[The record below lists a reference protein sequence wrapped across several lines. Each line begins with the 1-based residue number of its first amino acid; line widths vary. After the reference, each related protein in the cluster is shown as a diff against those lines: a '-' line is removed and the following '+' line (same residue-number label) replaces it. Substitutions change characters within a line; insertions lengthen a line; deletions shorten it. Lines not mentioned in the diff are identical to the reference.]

1 MPDFELRFVAV
12 PEIKQDADKDLRKQW
27 ERRFQNQVV
36 GKLAVDA
43 EIPKQTLT
51 KLRNQYAQIMNDLGK
66 TTLDVGRDIA
76 GLRQQYGKAFDM
88 TGITDQFKSDL
99 AKTGNTIESLTQAA
113 EKHAEQVRQLESEYV
128 NLKAK
133 MREAAQTLKGEAKT
147 TAIDE
152 LESKVRDLG
161 EQIKRTFGADELEH
175 FNRTMGELGGK
186 GSAQVVGVQEYAD
199 SISGLR
205 TRIVELAGEGER
217 LVRVTQEW
225 DGKQWIDTSIQI
237 QDRTQR
243 LAQEFGKL
251 GKQVD
256 AFEKRYG
263 LGTGVGAYAQRWEE
277 LKNKIAEFNAD
288 APNARDSLDE
298 INKLFLQIKGDVG
311 GAGDKLSLYKRQLNE
326 VVQAQINYRQV
337 LLDKRGIEDDETRAL
352 QENIKLLQKQ
362 AEETRKSI
370 DLTDKSVQADN
381 AEIDAKRK
389 LATGLDNVNKKWA
402 KQNSLLANVGEGF
415 REATARI
422 INYTAIYRALWMV
435 VSKLRESIQI
445 AEELN
450 QAFTDIE
457 MVTMGTADATRELR
471 KEYAELAVEMSGTVT
486 QVANAANEWLRQG
499 KTAQETTSLIKASMV
514 MSRIGAI
521 DSAEATEYLTSVL
534 NGYKIEV
541 QDVMHVVDAM
551 SQVDIESASSID
563 DLAVALQRSASTAS
577 QAGVSFERLLG
588 YVATVREVTQR
599 SASVVGESFKTIF
612 SRLGSVKAGTF
623 LSEDLES
630 EYTDITSYVND
641 VEKVLSKIGIRL
653 RDTNKDFRD
662 AQDVLDDVAKGWANY
677 DDLTKQ
683 ALATSIAGTRQR
695 ENFLALMENYDKAL
709 KLEES
714 ALDSNGKAMQK
725 YAIYQDSI
733 AAKQDRI
740 TALFQTWVQE
750 MNFEW
755 LISKLLSLGEA
766 LMKVFGSE
774 TAVAIA
780 KFTALIVALS
790 KAWSAFTAVAGGA
803 AITIGAIAPIIL
815 GIAAAIT
822 AVVWAVDKF
831 HKSTNELRSDLNGLE
846 GEIEQS
852 KTAHES
858 YSQQLQDNIDK
869 IKELQDLIDKG
880 TGGIVEQSEIDNL
893 KEENKQLERQIALEK
908 TRQENLKREAANTA
922 RELYGRGFEYQT
934 YTTSSKL
941 GGGLVKGTSVQ
952 AKPDEIIGV
961 AQKEIQKLQN
971 AYDYYV
977 KHGLKKAADDTSK
990 AIAEKQKELT
1000 DTIVPQ
1006 LEQIAGAVDEH
1017 GNLLFQNIRDQLDAY
1032 YDSLIPLAD
1041 KVEAIVKEVDT
1052 GDIVNL
1058 SNLAKALKAQDDL
1071 NKKMEEY
1078 GSQVDINNRKILKT
1092 SEIDSKI
1099 AAEMGEGVATLYS
1112 RTYTAEDFGREGT
1125 EAILVTPILPNGEVF
1140 EDWETFESYIESLFD
1155 PSGKIDLSKD
1165 TEGVVMGVFDEG
1177 SIDASIKKADEFGE
1191 SAHEMNQAVEEVAET
1206 MGLDGFTGT
1215 LDSLYEALENTNNV
1229 AIKTLIDKLKELG
1242 FTMPEIVQLFINM
1255 GDAVEDLSKSIQLET
1270 PASQITKFKDKVKS
1284 VVAAEEELAESGYVS
1299 ADAAA
1304 DLAEAYGEK
1313 VYDAMEWTGKGY
1325 KVNKEALEDLISSE
1339 RVQYEIALSDAQN
1352 AAAAIVD
1359 ANIDESASYKQ
1370 KTADILDAIQAKKIE
1385 LSLTARAGI
1394 HGKGPMSQEAQDAI
1408 NALQELQK
1416 YEKEIAILQQNLETY
1431 DKTIAYLRRTS
1442 KSTGKSDKE
1451 TAYEREIRLLE
1462 HELYL
1467 SQQLADLYD
1476 GDNDEANY
1484 RAEVNKQ
1491 MAIYIKLMDAAHAEA
1506 ERLRSLGYAETSE
1519 EIQNLQQAWWGYYNA
1534 RRDLATGLADWE
1546 KQTTEDALSE
1556 VKDAINDL
1564 LDEAED
1570 RLNDKLKSLEAK
1582 IDKNEAI
1589 KKLHE
1594 VFFGILN
1601 DVADGMHEIDKE
1613 LEASLSSADYLDEQ
1627 LRQAMFNEDD
1637 YKKMSSE
1644 LNRIADES
1652 RVLFKDYLN
1661 QLEMLTEDE
1670 IYKADYI
1677 TSEFERQYKY
1687 KELEYDI
1694 AQKEL
1699 DLAKAQTK
1707 LQNTLMNRNVRMYKN
1722 GQWIW
1727 TADYSAVQEAKKEVR
1742 DAEYEYR
1749 DAEIKL
1755 KQQEVLDKY
1764 AGIIS
1769 ALNLQKDAAQNEFD
1783 RLKDYWERVQKQL
1796 TTEES
1801 AMQRLLNAINNTD
1814 IPQFR
1819 QIINS
1824 VGKGLIDLINGIGTG
1839 TGMGSLIG
1847 TNEKYYGESASGE
1860 LYPVGTDKGK
1870 DFIENAPAGST
1881 MTGGDGSQWTKLAD
1895 GSTMI
1900 TKKGKVY
1907 YVPAPSYGGY
1917 GGGGSNISFGAGSV
1931 YNPAGGTAAGG
1942 WSFGAG
1948 GTMVSGSGY
1957 VAGSSGGKNVIG
1969 AIGGAGTSGSVVP
1982 AYSGG
1987 QPHYSG
1993 SYGDNYVAPRTDGWK
2008 SGETL
2013 PGTSGNAPAGTEYD
2027 KWVLANGEPPNLTYK
2042 DTGIYAKGTSPSIKG
2057 ADMRRDDKWA
2067 GQTVEK
2073 NGYVISYD
2081 ENGYARSAINVRA
2094 GSAREDLANKYP
2106 RVDADGN
2113 IMYSKSGT
2121 WSSNTGRGYY
2131 YSTSDTVDD
2140 TIYWDKKNPNYV
2152 GGGSSSGSSSSKG
2165 SSSGSSDSGKSN
2177 QQRYLESLVESGNYG
2192 QKEWAK
2198 DQLNKGLYDSGGIL
2212 EGMGGIKATTKDETV
2227 FGPELSSKLLSPQ
2240 KSKEFLNSATA
2251 LTKILD
2257 NSSALSSMLNR
2268 FAGLVSSNNSVASD
2282 SHDVYFNGNPLGGMT
2297 RADSVALTSILRRYI
2312 PISGGGR

>member
-1 MPDFELRFVAV
+1 
-12 PEIKQDADKDLRKQW
+12 
-27 ERRFQNQVV
+27 
-36 GKLAVDA
+36 
-43 EIPKQTLT
+43 
-51 KLRNQYAQIMNDLGK
+51 
-66 TTLDVGRDIA
+66 
-76 GLRQQYGKAFDM
+76 
-88 TGITDQFKSDL
+88 
-99 AKTGNTIESLTQAA
+99 
-113 EKHAEQVRQLESEYV
+113 
-128 NLKAK
+128 
-133 MREAAQTLKGEAKT
+133 
-147 TAIDE
+147 
-152 LESKVRDLG
+152 
-161 EQIKRTFGADELEH
+161 
-175 FNRTMGELGGK
+175 
-186 GSAQVVGVQEYAD
+186 
-199 SISGLR
+199 
-205 TRIVELAGEGER
+205 
-217 LVRVTQEW
+217 
-225 DGKQWIDTSIQI
+225 
-237 QDRTQR
+237 
-243 LAQEFGKL
+243 
-251 GKQVD
+251 
-256 AFEKRYG
+256 
-263 LGTGVGAYAQRWEE
+263 
-277 LKNKIAEFNAD
+277 
-288 APNARDSLDE
+288 
-298 INKLFLQIKGDVG
+298 
-311 GAGDKLSLYKRQLNE
+311 
-326 VVQAQINYRQV
+326 
-337 LLDKRGIEDDETRAL
+337 
-352 QENIKLLQKQ
+352 
-362 AEETRKSI
+362 
-370 DLTDKSVQADN
+370 
-381 AEIDAKRK
+381 
-389 LATGLDNVNKKWA
+389 
-402 KQNSLLANVGEGF
+402 
-415 REATARI
+415 
-422 INYTAIYRALWMV
+422 
-435 VSKLRESIQI
+435 
-445 AEELN
+445 
-450 QAFTDIE
+450 
-457 MVTMGTADATRELR
+457 
-471 KEYAELAVEMSGTVT
+471 
-486 QVANAANEWLRQG
+486 
-499 KTAQETTSLIKASMV
+499 
-514 MSRIGAI
+514 
-521 DSAEATEYLTSVL
+521 
-534 NGYKIEV
+534 
-541 QDVMHVVDAM
+541 
-551 SQVDIESASSID
+551 
-563 DLAVALQRSASTAS
+563 
-577 QAGVSFERLLG
+577 
-588 YVATVREVTQR
+588 
-599 SASVVGESFKTIF
+599 
-612 SRLGSVKAGTF
+612 
-623 LSEDLES
+623 
-630 EYTDITSYVND
+630 
-641 VEKVLSKIGIRL
+641 
-653 RDTNKDFRD
+653 
-662 AQDVLDDVAKGWANY
+662 
-677 DDLTKQ
+677 
-683 ALATSIAGTRQR
+683 
-695 ENFLALMENYDKAL
+695 MENYDKAL

-714 ALDSNGKAMQK
+714 ALNSNGKAMQK
-725 YAIYQDSI
+725 YQVYQDSI

-740 TALFQTWVQE
+740 NALAQTWVQN

-755 LISKLLSLGEA
+755 AIGQLLSLGEA
-766 LMKVFGSE
+766 FMKVFSNKMVVQAGMA
-774 TAVAIA
+774 TAAILA
-780 KFTALIVALS
+780 FVKAGKSLVLMS
-790 KAWSAFTAVAGGA
+790 KLFMEMRGVVSTGKLLTQILGA
-803 AITIGAIAPIIL
+803 AGL
-815 GIAAAIT
+815 GTVLPVIAALTIAIT
-822 AVVWAVDKF
+822 ALVYIIDKF
-831 HKSTNELRSDLNGLE
+831 HHSAAELTQELQGLDNQLSESQGKIDEYKSKITEN
-846 GEIEQS
+846 
-852 KTAHES
+852 
-858 YSQQLQDNIDK
+858 DK
-869 IKELQDLIDKG
+869 KIQELQDTINKG
-880 TGGIVEQSEIDNL
+880 IGGLVEQDELDRL
-893 KEENKQLERQIALEK
+893 KEENKQLERQISLE
-908 TRQENLKREAANTA
+908 QKRLDLTKEQRKQTAEELHGKGFRVSRYSVGYGRNTA
-922 RELYGRGFEYQT
+922 TKDVHQYGSIEVAPEDVIATYQKQIDDLRKEY
-934 YTTSSKL
+934 
-941 GGGLVKGTSVQ
+941 
-952 AKPDEIIGV
+952 E
-961 AQKEIQKLQN
+961 
-971 AYDYYV
+971 
-977 KHGLKKAADDTSK
+977 KAADNNN
-990 AIAEKQKELT
+990 EKLAKTIEAKINELESELT
-1000 DTIVPQ
+1000 NTVIPQ
-1006 LEQIAGAVDEH
+1006 LELLREYYPEIASV
-1017 GNLLFQNIRDQLDAY
+1017 LDAY
-1032 YDSLIPLAD
+1032 YDSLMSYADRVENIKVEYPDEYAEFGEIVAENSEAFQAYLDGDDEALNEFADILSGKASPAIYAMIVAMQQAGIPLA
-1041 KVEAIVKEVDT
+1041 ELIR
-1052 GDIVNL
+1052 L
-1058 SNLAKALKAQDDL
+1058 LL
-1071 NKKMEEY
+1071 N
-1078 GSQVDINNRKILKT
+1078 
-1092 SEIDSKI
+1092 
-1099 AAEMGEGVATLYS
+1099 AANAG
-1112 RTYTAEDFGREGT
+1112 
-1125 EAILVTPILPNGEVF
+1125 
-1140 EDWETFESYIESLFD
+1140 
-1155 PSGKIDLSKD
+1155 
-1165 TEGVVMGVFDEG
+1165 
-1177 SIDASIKKADEFGE
+1177 
-1191 SAHEMNQAVEEVAET
+1191 
-1206 MGLDGFTGT
+1206 
-1215 LDSLYEALENTNNV
+1215 
-1229 AIKTLIDKLKELG
+1229 
-1242 FTMPEIVQLFINM
+1242 
-1255 GDAVEDLSKSIQLET
+1255 EDLSNSIKLET
-1270 PASQITKFKDKVKS
+1270 PAAQIERFKDKVKS
-1284 VVAAEEELAESGYVS
+1284 VVAAEEELAETGYVY

-1352 AAAAIVD
+1352 AAAAIVG
-1359 ANIDESASYKQ
+1359 ANLDESASYKQ
-1370 KTADILDAIQAKKIE
+1370 KTADILATIQAKKIE

-1416 YEKEIAILQQNLETY
+1416 YEKEIAILQENLETY

-1442 KSTGKSDKE
+1442 TTSGKSKGE

-1476 GDNDEANY
+1476 GENDEANY

-1506 ERLRSLGYAETSE
+1506 ERLRALGYAETSE

-1613 LEASLSSADYLDEQ
+1613 LEASLSSADYLDEK

-1722 GQWIW
+1722 GQWVW

-1755 KQQEVLDKY
+1755 KQQEILDKY
-1764 AGIIS
+1764 EKLIDG
-1769 ALNLQKDAAQNEFD
+1769 LNLQKDAAQNEFD

-1847 TNEKYYGESASGE
+1847 TDEKYYGESASGE
-1860 LYPVGTDKGK
+1860 LYPIGTDKGK

-1931 YNPAGGTAAGG
+1931 YNPTGGTAAGG

-1969 AIGGAGTSGSVVP
+1969 AIGGAGTSGAVVP

-2131 YSTSDTVDD
+2131 YSTSNTVDN
-2140 TIYWDKKNPNYV
+2140 TISWDKKNPNYA
-2152 GGGSSSGSSSSKG
+2152 GGGSSSGSSSSNG
-2165 SSSGSSDSGKSN
+2165 SSSSSSDSGKSN

-2257 NSSALSSMLNR
+2257 NSSALSAMLNR
-2268 FAGLVSSNNSVASD
+2268 FADLVSGGNSVASD

>member
-1 MPDFELRFVAV
+1 
-12 PEIKQDADKDLRKQW
+12 
-27 ERRFQNQVV
+27 
-36 GKLAVDA
+36 
-43 EIPKQTLT
+43 
-51 KLRNQYAQIMNDLGK
+51 
-66 TTLDVGRDIA
+66 
-76 GLRQQYGKAFDM
+76 
-88 TGITDQFKSDL
+88 
-99 AKTGNTIESLTQAA
+99 
-113 EKHAEQVRQLESEYV
+113 
-128 NLKAK
+128 
-133 MREAAQTLKGEAKT
+133 
-147 TAIDE
+147 
-152 LESKVRDLG
+152 
-161 EQIKRTFGADELEH
+161 
-175 FNRTMGELGGK
+175 
-186 GSAQVVGVQEYAD
+186 
-199 SISGLR
+199 
-205 TRIVELAGEGER
+205 
-217 LVRVTQEW
+217 
-225 DGKQWIDTSIQI
+225 
-237 QDRTQR
+237 
-243 LAQEFGKL
+243 
-251 GKQVD
+251 
-256 AFEKRYG
+256 
-263 LGTGVGAYAQRWEE
+263 
-277 LKNKIAEFNAD
+277 
-288 APNARDSLDE
+288 
-298 INKLFLQIKGDVG
+298 
-311 GAGDKLSLYKRQLNE
+311 
-326 VVQAQINYRQV
+326 
-337 LLDKRGIEDDETRAL
+337 
-352 QENIKLLQKQ
+352 
-362 AEETRKSI
+362 
-370 DLTDKSVQADN
+370 
-381 AEIDAKRK
+381 
-389 LATGLDNVNKKWA
+389 
-402 KQNSLLANVGEGF
+402 
-415 REATARI
+415 
-422 INYTAIYRALWMV
+422 MV
-435 VSKLRESIQI
+435 V
-445 AEELN
+445 
-450 QAFTDIE
+450 T
-457 MVTMGTADATRELR
+457 
-471 KEYAELAVEMSGTVT
+471 
-486 QVANAANEWLRQG
+486 
-499 KTAQETTSLIKASMV
+499 
-514 MSRIGAI
+514 
-521 DSAEATEYLTSVL
+521 YL
-534 NGYKIEV
+534 
-541 QDVMHVVDAM
+541 
-551 SQVDIESASSID
+551 
-563 DLAVALQRSASTAS
+563 
-577 QAGVSFERLLG
+577 
-588 YVATVREVTQR
+588 
-599 SASVVGESFKTIF
+599 
-612 SRLGSVKAGTF
+612 
-623 LSEDLES
+623 
-630 EYTDITSYVND
+630 
-641 VEKVLSKIGIRL
+641 
-653 RDTNKDFRD
+653 
-662 AQDVLDDVAKGWANY
+662 
-677 DDLTKQ
+677 
-683 ALATSIAGTRQR
+683 TRQR
-695 ENFLALMENYDKAL
+695 EVAISLFDNYDKAL
-709 KLEES
+709 ALENS
-714 ALDSNGKAMQK
+714 ALNSNGKAMQK
-725 YAIYQDSI
+725 YQAYQDSI
-733 AAKQDRI
+733 AAQQDRI
-740 TALFQTWVQE
+740 NALAQTWVQN

-755 LISKLLSLGEA
+755 ATERLLSFGE
-766 LMKVFGSE
+766 VFLKIFSNE
-774 TAVAIA
+774 TATSITKVTALFIAFGVAVKAISEYRSAKAAGDVVKMLIA
-780 KFTALIVALS
+780 KPKI
-790 KAWSAFTAVAGGA
+790 
-803 AITIGAIAPIIL
+803 IIGVV
-815 GIAAAIT
+815 AAIT
-822 AVVWAVDKF
+822 ALVWIIDKL
-831 HKSTNELRSDLNGLE
+831 HTSTAELRRELQGLTSE
-846 GEIEQS
+846 LETSETS
-852 KTAHES
+852 VES
-858 YSQQLQDNIDK
+858 YSQQIEENSNK
-869 IKELQDLIDKG
+869 IAELQSLIDSG
-880 TGGIVEQSEIDNL
+880 VGGIVEQ
-893 KEENKQLERQIALEK
+893 
-908 TRQENLKREAANTA
+908 
-922 RELYGRGFEYQT
+922 
-934 YTTSSKL
+934 
-941 GGGLVKGTSVQ
+941 
-952 AKPDEIIGV
+952 
-961 AQKEIQKLQN
+961 
-971 AYDYYV
+971 
-977 KHGLKKAADDTSK
+977 
-990 AIAEKQKELT
+990 
-1000 DTIVPQ
+1000 
-1006 LEQIAGAVDEH
+1006 
-1017 GNLLFQNIRDQLDAY
+1017 
-1032 YDSLIPLAD
+1032 
-1041 KVEAIVKEVDT
+1041 
-1052 GDIVNL
+1052 
-1058 SNLAKALKAQDDL
+1058 
-1071 NKKMEEY
+1071 
-1078 GSQVDINNRKILKT
+1078 
-1092 SEIDSKI
+1092 
-1099 AAEMGEGVATLYS
+1099 
-1112 RTYTAEDFGREGT
+1112 ED
-1125 EAILVTPILPNGEVF
+1125 
-1140 EDWETFESYIESLFD
+1140 
-1155 PSGKIDLSKD
+1155 
-1165 TEGVVMGVFDEG
+1165 
-1177 SIDASIKKADEFGE
+1177 
-1191 SAHEMNQAVEEVAET
+1191 
-1206 MGLDGFTGT
+1206 
-1215 LDSLYEALENTNNV
+1215 
-1229 AIKTLIDKLKELG
+1229 IDKLKEENEQLEYQIQLEKRRQELLRGQQEQNVREQHERGFKVERHLG
-1242 FTMPEIVQLFINM
+1242 ALNIFGDVQKKGTETVSPEMVIATYQNEIKYLNKKYEEFVKLGLVEQADAFKEKANEMELDLIENVVPVLRQMAAIVDEEGNAIFQGVVNALEAYDNSLLSYADRIENIKVEYPDEYAEFGEIVAENSEAFQAYLD
-1255 GDAVEDLSKSIQLET
+1255 GDDEALNKFADILSGKASPAIYAMIVAMQQAGIPLAELIRLLLNAANAGEDFSKSIELET
-1270 PASQITKFKDKVKS
+1270 PAAQIERFKDKVKS
-1284 VVAAEEELAESGYVS
+1284 VVAAEEELAETGYVS

-1304 DLAEAYGEK
+1304 DLAEAYGDE
-1313 VYDAMEWTGKGY
+1313 VYNAMVWTSKGY
-1325 KVNKEALEDLISSE
+1325 KISRGELEALIEKEKESYVL
-1339 RVQYEIALSDAQN
+1339 ALNDAKR
-1352 AAAAIVD
+1352 AAASVIE
-1359 ANIDESASYKQ
+1359 ANGGKATSWNME
-1370 KTADILDAIQAKKIE
+1370 TA
-1385 LSLTARAGI
+1385 
-1394 HGKGPMSQEAQDAI
+1394 
-1408 NALQELQK
+1408 
-1416 YEKEIAILQQNLETY
+1416 AILQNVNALKQQMLMEHYTGRGARGLPEGWDELVQAGKDLETAQQNY
-1431 DKTIAYLRRTS
+1431 ENLLKTLAYLRTSS
-1442 KSTGKSDKE
+1442 KSTKKSDAE

-1506 ERLRSLGYAETSE
+1506 ERLRALGYAETSE

-1661 QLEMLTEDE
+1661 RLEMLTEDE

-1764 AGIIS
+1764 EKLIDG
-1769 ALNLQKDAAQNEFD
+1769 LNLQKDVAQNEFD

-1824 VGKGLIDLINGIGTG
+1824 VGRGLIDLINGIGTG

-1917 GGGGSNISFGAGSV
+1917 GGGGGNISFGTGSV
-1931 YNPAGGTAAGG
+1931 YNPAGGTTAGG

-1969 AIGGAGTSGSVVP
+1969 AIGGAGTSGSMVP

-1993 SYGDNYVAPRTDGWK
+1993 SYGDNYVAPRTDGWQY
-2008 SGETL
+2008 GEAL
-2013 PGTSGNAPAGTEYD
+2013 PGTSGSATAGTEYD
-2027 KWVLANGEPPNLTYK
+2027 KWVLANGSPPNLTYK

-2081 ENGYARSAINVRA
+2081 ELGYARSAINVRA

-2121 WSSNTGRGYY
+2121 WSTNTGRGYY

-2140 TIYWDKKNPNYV
+2140 TVYWDEKNPNYV
-2152 GGGSSSGSSSSKG
+2152 GGSSSSGSSSSKG
-2165 SSSGSSDSGKSN
+2165 SSSSSSDSGKSN

-2198 DQLNKGLYDSGGIL
+2198 DQLNKGLYDSGGVL

-2227 FGPELSSKLLSPQ
+2227 FGPDLSSKLLSPQ

-2257 NSSALSSMLNR
+2257 NSSALSAMLNR
-2268 FAGLVSSNNSVASD
+2268 FADLVSGGNSVAND

>member
-113 EKHAEQVRQLESEYV
+113 EKHAAQVRQLESEYV

-133 MREAAQTLKGEAKT
+133 MREAAQTLEGEAKT

-152 LESKVRDLG
+152 LEAKIRDVG

-186 GSAQVVGVQEYAD
+186 GSTQVVGIQEYAD

-225 DGKQWIDTSIQI
+225 DGKQWIDTSTQI
-237 QDRTQR
+237 QDRTQKLR
-243 LAQEFGKL
+243 DEFKKFEKQVRDLENRYQLSKAGSSYAQEWKNMTYEMESFNAEMPDARQNLERWQEVLSRTKGELGNAGNNLSKYKEQLKDVRDAEVALKLAQLESHGL
-251 GKQVD
+251 RTTAVIQAEAVVE
-256 AFEKRYG
+256 EKR
-263 LGTGVGAYAQRWEE
+263 
-277 LKNKIAEFNAD
+277 
-288 APNARDSLDE
+288 
-298 INKLFLQIKGDVG
+298 
-311 GAGDKLSLYKRQLNE
+311 
-326 VVQAQINYRQV
+326 
-337 LLDKRGIEDDETRAL
+337 
-352 QENIKLLQKQ
+352 QE
-362 AEETRKSI
+362 AEETKR
-370 DLTDKSVQADN
+370 LLVNTDKLN
-381 AEIDAKRK
+381 DANVAYTKSEEALK
-389 LATGLDNVNKKWA
+389 QSLDKTEKAWKK
-402 KQNSLLANVGEGF
+402 KNSLLSNISAGF
-415 REATARI
+415 ADATARI
-422 INYTAIYRALWMV
+422 INYTSVYRAMWFAI
-435 VSKLRESIQI
+435 SKFKQSIQT

-450 QAFTDIE
+450 KAFTSIQL
-457 MVTMGTADATRELR
+457 VTLGTAEATEKLR
-471 KEYAELAVEMSGTVT
+471 KEYADLAHEMSATVT
-486 QVANAANEWLRQG
+486 DVAEGADAWLRQG
-499 KTAQETTSLIKASMV
+499 KTAEEATQLIRASMV
-514 MSRIGAI
+514 MSRIGVI
-521 DSAEATEYLTSVL
+521 KSAEATEYLTSVL
-534 NGYKIEV
+534 NGYKMET

-563 DLAVALQRSASTAS
+563 DLAIALQRSTATAQ

-588 YVATVREVTQR
+588 YVAAVRETTQR
-599 SASVVGESFKTIF
+599 SASVIGEALKSIF
-612 SRLGSVKAGTF
+612 SRMGSVKAGTF

-630 EYTDITSYVND
+630 EYSDITTYVND
-641 VEKVLSKIGIRL
+641 VEKVLSKVGIRL

-662 AQDVLDDVAKGWANY
+662 AQDILDEVAKGWETY

-683 ALATSIAGTRQR
+683 ALATAIAGTRQR
-695 ENFLALMENYDKAL
+695 ENFLALMQSYDKAL
-709 KLEES
+709 ALENS
-714 ALDSNGKAMQK
+714 ALNSNGKAMQK
-725 YAIYQDSI
+725 YAVYQDSI

-740 TALFQTWVQE
+740 NALAQTWVQN

-755 LISKLLSLGEA
+755 VIGELLSLGEA
-766 LMKVFGSE
+766 FMKVFSNKLVVQAGMA
-774 TAVAIA
+774 TAAILA
-780 KFTALIVALS
+780 FVKAARSLVLMGKLFMEMRGVVSTGKLLTQILGAAGIGTVLPVVVAL
-790 KAWSAFTAVAGGA
+790 TI
-803 AITIGAIAPIIL
+803 AIT
-815 GIAAAIT
+815 
-822 AVVWAVDKF
+822 
-831 HKSTNELRSDLNGLE
+831 GLVY
-846 GEIEQS
+846 I
-852 KTAHES
+852 
-858 YSQQLQDNIDK
+858 IDK
-869 IKELQDLIDKG
+869 LHHSAAELAQELQGLDNEIDSS
-880 TGGIVEQSEIDNL
+880 QSEIDEYKSKIAENDKKIQELQDTINKGIGGLVKQDELDRL
-893 KEENKQLERQIALEK
+893 KEENKQLERQISLE
-908 TRQENLKREAANTA
+908 QKRLDLVKEQRKQTAEELHGKKFRVGRYSVGYGRNTA
-922 RELYGRGFEYQT
+922 TKDVHQYGSVEVAPEDVIATYQKQIDNLRKEY
-934 YTTSSKL
+934 
-941 GGGLVKGTSVQ
+941 
-952 AKPDEIIGV
+952 E
-961 AQKEIQKLQN
+961 
-971 AYDYYV
+971 
-977 KHGLKKAADDTSK
+977 KAADNNN
-990 AIAEKQKELT
+990 EKLAKTIEAKINELESELT
-1000 DTIVPQ
+1000 NTVIPQ
-1006 LEQIAGAVDEH
+1006 LELLREYYPEIAAV
-1017 GNLLFQNIRDQLDAY
+1017 LDAY
-1032 YDSLIPLAD
+1032 YDSLMSYADRIENIKVEYPDEYAEFGKIVAENSEAFQAYLDGDDEALNKFADILSGKASPAIYAMIMAMQQAGIPLA
-1041 KVEAIVKEVDT
+1041 ELIR
-1052 GDIVNL
+1052 L
-1058 SNLAKALKAQDDL
+1058 LL
-1071 NKKMEEY
+1071 N
-1078 GSQVDINNRKILKT
+1078 
-1092 SEIDSKI
+1092 
-1099 AAEMGEGVATLYS
+1099 AANAG
-1112 RTYTAEDFGREGT
+1112 
-1125 EAILVTPILPNGEVF
+1125 
-1140 EDWETFESYIESLFD
+1140 
-1155 PSGKIDLSKD
+1155 
-1165 TEGVVMGVFDEG
+1165 
-1177 SIDASIKKADEFGE
+1177 
-1191 SAHEMNQAVEEVAET
+1191 
-1206 MGLDGFTGT
+1206 
-1215 LDSLYEALENTNNV
+1215 
-1229 AIKTLIDKLKELG
+1229 
-1242 FTMPEIVQLFINM
+1242 
-1255 GDAVEDLSKSIQLET
+1255 EDLSNSIKLET
-1270 PASQITKFKDKVKS
+1270 PASQIKQFKDKVKS
-1284 VVAAEEELAESGYVS
+1284 VVAAEEELAETGYVS

-1304 DLAEAYGEK
+1304 ELAEAYGEE
-1313 VYDAMEWTGKGY
+1313 VYDAMVWTSKGY
-1325 KVNKEALEDLISSE
+1325 KISRSELEALIEKEKESYIL
-1339 RVQYEIALSDAQN
+1339 ALNDAKR
-1352 AAAAIVD
+1352 AAASVIE
-1359 ANIDESASYKQ
+1359 ANGGKATSWNME
-1370 KTADILDAIQAKKIE
+1370 TA
-1385 LSLTARAGI
+1385 
-1394 HGKGPMSQEAQDAI
+1394 
-1408 NALQELQK
+1408 
-1416 YEKEIAILQQNLETY
+1416 AILQNVNALKQQMLMEHYTGRGARGLPEGWDELVQAGKDLETAQQNY
-1431 DKTIAYLRRTS
+1431 ENLLKTLAYLRTS
-1442 KSTGKSDKE
+1442 TTKTSGKSDAE

-1462 HELYL
+1462 HEVYL
-1467 SQQLADLYD
+1467 SQQMADFYD
-1476 GDNDEANY
+1476 GENDEANY

-1491 MAIYIKLMDAAHAEA
+1491 MAIYIKLMDAAHTEA
-1506 ERLRSLGYAETSE
+1506 ERLRGLGYAETSE
-1519 EIQNLQQAWWGYYNA
+1519 EIQNLQQAWWGYYNK

-1546 KQTTEDALSE
+1546 KQTTEDAIND

-1564 LDEAED
+1564 LDDAE
-1570 RLNDKLKSLEAK
+1570 DKLKDKLDALQAK

-1601 DVADGMHEIDKE
+1601 DVADGIHEIDKE

-1637 YKKMSSE
+1637 YNKMSAK
-1644 LNRIADES
+1644 LNQIADES

-1677 TSEFERQYKY
+1677 TDEFERQYQY
-1687 KELEYDI
+1687 KELEYAI
-1694 AQKEL
+1694 AEKEL
-1699 DLAKAQTK
+1699 ALAKAQTK

-1847 TNEKYYGESASGE
+1847 TDEKYYGESASGE
-1860 LYPVGTDKGK
+1860 LYPIGTDKGK

-1931 YNPAGGTAAGG
+1931 YNPTGGTAAGG

-1957 VAGSSGGKNVIG
+1957 VAGSSGGKNVIS
-1969 AIGGAGTSGSVVP
+1969 AIGGAGTSGTVVP

-1993 SYGDNYVAPRTDGWK
+1993 SYGDDYVAPRTDGWTP
-2008 SGETL
+2008 GQTL

-2042 DTGIYAKGTSPSIKG
+2042 DTGIYANGTSPSIKG

-2113 IMYSKSGT
+2113 IMYSKSGK

-2177 QQRYLESLVESGNYG
+2177 QQRYLESLVASGNYG

-2198 DQLNKGLYDSGGIL
+2198 DQLNKGLYDSGGVLDGI
-2212 EGMGGIKATTKDETV
+2212 GGIKATTKDETV

-2257 NSSALSSMLNR
+2257 NSSALSSILNR
-2268 FAGLVSSNNSVASD
+2268 FAGLVSNSGSVAND

>member
-27 ERRFQNQVV
+27 EQRFQNQVV

-66 TTLDVGRDIA
+66 TTLNVGRDIA

-113 EKHAEQVRQLESEYV
+113 EKHAAQVRQLESEYV

-133 MREAAQTLKGEAKT
+133 MREAAQTLEGEAKT
-147 TAIDE
+147 SAIDE
-152 LESKVRDLG
+152 LEAKVRDLG

-186 GSAQVVGVQEYAD
+186 GSAQVVGIQEYAD
-199 SISGLR
+199 SISGVR
-205 TRIVELAGEGER
+205 TRVVELAGEGER
-217 LVRVTQEW
+217 LVRVFQEW
-225 DGKQWIDTSIQI
+225 DGKQWVDTSTQI

-243 LAQEFGKL
+243 LAQEFSKL

-263 LGTGVGAYAQRWEE
+263 LGDGVGAYAKRWEE
-277 LKNKIAEFNAD
+277 LRKKIEAFNVD
-288 APNARDSLDE
+288 APDARENLED
-298 INKLFLQIKGDVG
+298 INRTFMEIKGDVG

-326 VVQAQINYRQV
+326 VVQAKLNLQRV
-337 LLDKRGIEDDETRAL
+337 RLDNAGAITSETREL
-352 QENIKLLQKQ
+352 ESNISTLERE
-362 AEETRKSI
+362 ADATRESLNK
-370 DLTDKSVQADN
+370 TDKATQATN
-381 AEIDAKRK
+381 AKIDADRK
-389 LATGLDNVNKKWA
+389 LEAGINEVNKAWA
-402 KQNSLLANVGEGF
+402 KQNSIMSNVVGGF
-415 REATARI
+415 KEAAARI
-422 INYTAIYRALWMV
+422 INYTTVYRLLWLGV
-435 VSKLRESIQI
+435 AKFKESIQV
-445 AEELN
+445 AKDLN
-450 QAFTDIE
+450 ESFTSIQ
-457 MVTMGTADATRELR
+457 MVTLSTADATKELR
-471 KEYAELAVEMSGTVT
+471 REYADLAHEMSGTVT
-486 QVANAANEWLRQG
+486 QVAAAADEWLRQG
-499 KTAQETTSLIKASMV
+499 KTAQETTELIRASMV

-521 DSAEATEYLTSVL
+521 ESAEATTYLTSVL
-534 NGYKIEV
+534 NGYKIATE
-541 QDVMHVVDAM
+541 DVMHVVDAM
-551 SQVDIESASSID
+551 SQVDIESASSVD

-630 EYTDITSYVND
+630 EYTDITTYAND

-683 ALATSIAGTRQR
+683 ALATAIAGTRQR

-714 ALDSNGKAMQK
+714 ALNSNGKAMQK
-725 YAIYQDSI
+725 YQVYQDSI

-740 TALFQTWVQE
+740 NALAQTWVQN
-750 MNFEW
+750 MDFEW
-755 LISKLLSLGEA
+755 AIGQLLSLGEA
-766 LMKVFGSE
+766 FMKVFSDE
-774 TAVAIA
+774 AVVQQTKVIASVIAVAVAIKSFIKIAAAA
-780 KFTALIVALS
+780 KAAGGVLSLI
-790 KAWSAFTAVAGGA
+790 TGGGA
-803 AITIGAIAPIIL
+803 AAGVVIGANTV
-815 GIAAAIT
+815 IAAIVGITVAIT
-822 AVVWAVDKF
+822 ALVAIIDKY
-831 HKSTNELRSDLNGLE
+831 HKSVNELRSDLQSLATEYDESVSKVETYNGELE
-846 GEIEQS
+846 
-852 KTAHES
+852 T
-858 YSQQLQDNIDK
+858 NISR
-869 IKELQDLIDKG
+869 IQELQELVDKG
-880 TGGIVEQSEIDNL
+880 VASIVDKEEIDAL
-893 KEENKQLERQIALEK
+893 KEENEQLERQITLEK
-908 TRQENLKREAANTA
+908 IRQENIKAEETRTA
-922 RELYGRGFEYQT
+922 KQLYGKGFTYQRYMGAMT
-934 YTTSSKL
+934 MNGDLKEGETLTGISPESVITIVEQDIRRMQAGYERAVDM
-941 GGGLVKGTSVQ
+941 GLVKL
-952 AKPDEIIGV
+952 AD
-961 AQKEIQKLQN
+961 
-971 AYDYYV
+971 AY
-977 KHGLKKAADDTSK
+977 SK
-990 AIAEKQKELT
+990 AILEKQQELT
-1000 DTIVPQ
+1000 DTIIPS
-1006 LEQIAGAVDEH
+1006 LEQMAGIVDEE
-1017 GNLLFQNIRDQLDAY
+1017 GNAIFQGVVDALEKYYNNAMSYADRIENIKVEYPDEYAKFGEIVAENSEAFQAYLDGDDEALNEFADILSGKASPAIY
-1032 YDSLIPLAD
+1032 AMIVAMQQAGIPLA
-1041 KVEAIVKEVDT
+1041 ELIR
-1052 GDIVNL
+1052 L
-1058 SNLAKALKAQDDL
+1058 LL
-1071 NKKMEEY
+1071 N
-1078 GSQVDINNRKILKT
+1078 
-1092 SEIDSKI
+1092 
-1099 AAEMGEGVATLYS
+1099 AANAG
-1112 RTYTAEDFGREGT
+1112 
-1125 EAILVTPILPNGEVF
+1125 
-1140 EDWETFESYIESLFD
+1140 
-1155 PSGKIDLSKD
+1155 
-1165 TEGVVMGVFDEG
+1165 
-1177 SIDASIKKADEFGE
+1177 
-1191 SAHEMNQAVEEVAET
+1191 
-1206 MGLDGFTGT
+1206 
-1215 LDSLYEALENTNNV
+1215 
-1229 AIKTLIDKLKELG
+1229 
-1242 FTMPEIVQLFINM
+1242 
-1255 GDAVEDLSKSIQLET
+1255 EDLSNSIKLET
-1270 PASQITKFKDKVKS
+1270 PAAQIERFKDKVKS
-1284 VVAAEEELAESGYVS
+1284 VVAAEEELAETGYVS

-1304 DLAEAYGEK
+1304 DLAEAYGDK
-1313 VYDAMEWTGKGY
+1313 VYNAMVWTSKGY
-1325 KVNKEALEDLISSE
+1325 KISRGELEALIEKEKESYVL
-1339 RVQYEIALSDAQN
+1339 ALNDAKR
-1352 AAAAIVD
+1352 AAASVIE
-1359 ANIDESASYKQ
+1359 ANGGKATSWNME
-1370 KTADILDAIQAKKIE
+1370 TA
-1385 LSLTARAGI
+1385 
-1394 HGKGPMSQEAQDAI
+1394 
-1408 NALQELQK
+1408 
-1416 YEKEIAILQQNLETY
+1416 AILQNVNALKQQVLMEHYTGRGARGLPEGWDELVQAGKDLETAQQNY
-1431 DKTIAYLRRTS
+1431 ENLLKTLAYLRTSS
-1442 KSTGKSDKE
+1442 KSTKKSDAE

-1506 ERLRSLGYAETSE
+1506 ERLRSLGYAETSQ
-1519 EIQNLQQAWWGYYNA
+1519 EIQDLQQAWWGYYNA
-1534 RRDLATGLADWE
+1534 RRDLAAGLADWE

-1764 AGIIS
+1764 EKLIDG
-1769 ALNLQKDAAQNEFD
+1769 LNLQKDAAQNEFD

-1847 TNEKYYGESASGE
+1847 TDEKYYGESASGE

-1917 GGGGSNISFGAGSV
+1917 GGGGSNISFGTGSV
-1931 YNPAGGTAAGG
+1931 YNPAGGTTAGG

-1948 GTMVSGSGY
+1948 GTMISGSGY
-1957 VAGSSGGKNVIG
+1957 VVGSSGGKNVIG
-1969 AIGGAGTSGSVVP
+1969 AIGGGGTSGTMAP

-1993 SYGDNYVAPRTDGWK
+1993 GYSNDYIAPRTDGWTP
-2008 SGETL
+2008 GQTL
-2013 PGTSGNAPAGTEYD
+2013 PGTSKTTTAGTAYD
-2027 KWVLANGEPPNLTYK
+2027 NWVLADGSPPNLTYK
-2042 DTGIYAKGTSPSIKG
+2042 DTGVYSSGTSPSIKG

-2073 NGYVISYD
+2073 NGYAITYD
-2081 ENGYARSAINVRA
+2081 ENGYAVRATNVRA

-2140 TIYWDKKNPNYV
+2140 TIYWDEKNPNYV
-2152 GGGSSSGSSSSKG
+2152 GGGSSKGSSSS
-2165 SSSGSSDSGKSN
+2165 SSDSGKSN

-2198 DQLNKGLYDSGGIL
+2198 DQLNKGLYDSGGVLDGI
-2212 EGMGGIKATTKDETV
+2212 GGIKATTKDETV
-2227 FGPELSSKLLSPQ
+2227 FGPDLSSKLLSPQ

-2257 NSSALSSMLNR
+2257 NSSALNAMLNR
-2268 FAGLVSSNNSVASD
+2268 FADLVSGGNSVAND

>member
-27 ERRFQNQVV
+27 EQRFQNQVV

-66 TTLDVGRDIA
+66 TTLDVGKDIA

-113 EKHAEQVRQLESEYV
+113 EKHAVQVRQLESEYV

-133 MREAAQTLKGEAKT
+133 MREAAQTLEGEAKT
-147 TAIDE
+147 SAIDE
-152 LESKVRDLG
+152 LEAKVRDLG

-186 GSAQVVGVQEYAD
+186 GSTQVVGIQEYAD

-225 DGKQWIDTSIQI
+225 DGKQWIDTSTQI
-237 QDRTQR
+237 LDRTQK
-243 LAQEFGKL
+243 LAQEFKKL
-251 GKQVD
+251 SSQVKTFD
-256 AFEKRYG
+256 ARYKLSTNASSYMQEWRNFTQDLESFSSDAPDAREK
-263 LGTGVGAYAQRWEE
+263 LDSLSQSF
-277 LKNKIAEFNAD
+277 AEFKGKISR
-288 APNARDSLDE
+288 ARDD
-298 INKLFLQIKGDVG
+298 
-311 GAGDKLSLYKRQLNE
+311 LSLYRDQLKDVRE
-326 VVQAQINYRQV
+326 
-337 LLDKRGIEDDETRAL
+337 
-352 QENIKLLQKQ
+352 
-362 AEETRKSI
+362 
-370 DLTDKSVQADN
+370 
-381 AEIDAKRK
+381 AEIALKTAQLEKAGIRDEEVIGLERLRDAKREEADETK
-389 LATGLDNVNKKWA
+389 RSLMETDKASAANALYIKSENQLEKQLKDTEKEWKK
-402 KQNSLLANVGEGF
+402 KNSLLGNIVSGYQDAI
-415 REATARI
+415 ARV
-422 INYTAIYRALWMV
+422 INYTSVYRVMWLA
-435 VSKLRESIQI
+435 VSKFKQSIQT

-450 QAFTDIE
+450 KAFTSIQL
-457 MVTMGTADATRELR
+457 VTLGTAEATEKLR
-471 KEYAELAVEMSGTVT
+471 KEYADLAHEMSATVT
-486 QVANAANEWLRQG
+486 DVAEGADAWLRQG
-499 KTAQETTSLIKASMV
+499 KSAEEATQLIRASMV
-514 MSRIGAI
+514 MSRIGVI
-521 DSAEATEYLTSVL
+521 ESAEATEYLTSVL
-534 NGYKIEV
+534 NGYKIASE
-541 QDVMHVVDAM
+541 DVMHVIDAM
-551 SQVDIESASSID
+551 SQVDIESASSVD
-563 DLAVALQRSASTAS
+563 DLAIALQRSASTAS

-662 AQDVLDDVAKGWANY
+662 AQDVLDDVAKGWKNY

-683 ALATSIAGTRQR
+683 ALATSIAGVRQR

-709 KLEES
+709 KLEDS
-714 ALDSNGKAMQK
+714 ALNSNGKAMQK
-725 YAIYQDSI
+725 YAVYQDSI

-740 TALFQTWVQE
+740 NALAQTWVQN

-755 LISKLLSLGEA
+755 VIGKLLSLGEA
-766 LMKVFGSE
+766 LMKVFSNDVAVNIGKT
-774 TAVAIA
+774 TAAVIIFSKAIKSVLHLMEVAASAGGIA
-780 KFTALIVALS
+780 GVKDIFALFGLSGLSTVIPLIVA
-790 KAWSAFTAVAGGA
+790 TV
-803 AITIGAIAPIIL
+803 
-815 GIAAAIT
+815 AAIT
-822 AVVWAVDKF
+822 ALVYIVDKL
-831 HKSTNELRSDLNGLE
+831 HHSAAELA
-846 GEIEQS
+846 Q
-852 KTAHES
+852 
-858 YSQQLQDNIDK
+858 
-869 IKELQDLIDKG
+869 ELQGLDNEIDSS
-880 TGGIVEQSEIDNL
+880 QSEIDEYKSKIAENDKQIQELQDTINKGIGGLVEQDELDRL
-893 KEENKQLERQIALEK
+893 KEENKQLGRQISLE
-908 TRQENLKREAANTA
+908 QKRLDLIKEQRKQTA
-922 RELYGRGFEYQT
+922 EELYGKKFKVGRYSVGYGRNTATKDVHQYGSVNVAPEDVIATYQKQIDNLRKEY
-934 YTTSSKL
+934 
-941 GGGLVKGTSVQ
+941 
-952 AKPDEIIGV
+952 E
-961 AQKEIQKLQN
+961 
-971 AYDYYV
+971 
-977 KHGLKKAADDTSK
+977 KAADDGN
-990 AIAEKQKELT
+990 EKLARTIEAKINELESELT
-1000 DTIVPQ
+1000 NTVIPQ
-1006 LEQIAGAVDEH
+1006 LELLREYYPEIAAV
-1017 GNLLFQNIRDQLDAY
+1017 LDAY
-1032 YDSLIPLAD
+1032 YDSLMSYADRIENIKVEYPDEYAEFGEIVAENSEAFQAYLDGDDEALNEFADILSGKASPAIYAMIVAMQQAGIPLA
-1041 KVEAIVKEVDT
+1041 ELIR
-1052 GDIVNL
+1052 L
-1058 SNLAKALKAQDDL
+1058 LL
-1071 NKKMEEY
+1071 N
-1078 GSQVDINNRKILKT
+1078 
-1092 SEIDSKI
+1092 
-1099 AAEMGEGVATLYS
+1099 AANAG
-1112 RTYTAEDFGREGT
+1112 
-1125 EAILVTPILPNGEVF
+1125 
-1140 EDWETFESYIESLFD
+1140 
-1155 PSGKIDLSKD
+1155 
-1165 TEGVVMGVFDEG
+1165 
-1177 SIDASIKKADEFGE
+1177 
-1191 SAHEMNQAVEEVAET
+1191 
-1206 MGLDGFTGT
+1206 
-1215 LDSLYEALENTNNV
+1215 
-1229 AIKTLIDKLKELG
+1229 
-1242 FTMPEIVQLFINM
+1242 
-1255 GDAVEDLSKSIQLET
+1255 EDLSNSIKLET
-1270 PASQITKFKDKVKS
+1270 PAAQIERFKEKVKS
-1284 VVAAEEELAESGYVS
+1284 VVAAEEELAETGYVS

-1304 DLAEAYGEK
+1304 DLAEAYGDE
-1313 VYDAMEWTGKGY
+1313 VYNAMVWTSKGY
-1325 KVNKEALEDLISSE
+1325 KISRGELEALIEKEKESYIL
-1339 RVQYEIALSDAQN
+1339 ALNDAKR
-1352 AAAAIVD
+1352 AAASVIE
-1359 ANIDESASYKQ
+1359 ANGGKATSWNME
-1370 KTADILDAIQAKKIE
+1370 TA
-1385 LSLTARAGI
+1385 
-1394 HGKGPMSQEAQDAI
+1394 
-1408 NALQELQK
+1408 
-1416 YEKEIAILQQNLETY
+1416 AILQNVNALKQQMLMEHYTGRGARGLPEGWDELVQAGKDLETAQQNY
-1431 DKTIAYLRRTS
+1431 ENLLKTLAYLRTTS
-1442 KSTGKSDKE
+1442 KSTKKSDAE

-1506 ERLRSLGYAETSE
+1506 ERLRALGYAETSE

-1613 LEASLSSADYLDEQ
+1613 LEASLSSADYLDKQ

-1652 RVLFKDYLN
+1652 RTLFKDYLN

-1722 GQWIW
+1722 GQWVW

-1764 AGIIS
+1764 EKLIDG
-1769 ALNLQKDAAQNEFD
+1769 LNLQKDAAQNEFD

-1801 AMQRLLNAINNTD
+1801 AMQRLLNVINNTD

-1824 VGKGLIDLINGIGTG
+1824 VGKGLIDLINGIGNG

-1870 DFIENAPAGST
+1870 DFIENAPVGST

-1917 GGGGSNISFGAGSV
+1917 GGGGSNISFGTGSV

-1969 AIGGAGTSGSVVP
+1969 AIGGAGTSGAMVP

-1993 SYGDNYVAPRTDGWK
+1993 SYGDDYVAPRTDGWQ

-2013 PGTSGNAPAGTEYD
+2013 PGTSGTSPAGTEYD

-2042 DTGIYAKGTSPSIKG
+2042 DTGVYAKGTSPSIKG
-2057 ADMRRDDKWA
+2057 ADMRRDNKWA

-2081 ENGYARSAINVRA
+2081 ELGYARSAINVRA
-2094 GSAREDLANKYP
+2094 GSRNENLANKYP

-2140 TIYWDKKNPNYV
+2140 TVYWDEKNPNYV
-2152 GGGSSSGSSSSKG
+2152 GGSSSKG
-2165 SSSGSSDSGKSN
+2165 SSSSSSDSGKSN

-2198 DQLNKGLYDSGGIL
+2198 DQLNKGLYDSGGVLDGI
-2212 EGMGGIKATTKDETV
+2212 GGIKATTKDETV
-2227 FGPELSSKLLSPQ
+2227 FGPDLSSKLLSPQ

-2257 NSSALSSMLNR
+2257 NSSALSAMLNR
-2268 FAGLVSSNNSVASD
+2268 FADLVSGGNSVASD

>member
-66 TTLDVGRDIA
+66 TTLDVGKDIA

-113 EKHAEQVRQLESEYV
+113 EKHAAQVRQLESEYV

-133 MREAAQTLKGEAKT
+133 MREAAQTLEGEAKT
-147 TAIDE
+147 SAIDE
-152 LESKVRDLG
+152 LEAKIRDVG

-186 GSAQVVGVQEYAD
+186 GSTQVVGIQEYAD

-225 DGKQWIDTSIQI
+225 DGKQWIDTSTQI
-237 QDRTQR
+237 QDRTQKLR
-243 LAQEFGKL
+243 DEFKKFEKQVRDLENRYQLSKAGSSYAQEWKNMTYEMESFNAEMPDARQNLERWQEVLSRTKGELGNAGNNLSKYKEQLKDVRDAEVALKL
-251 GKQVD
+251 AKLESHGLRTTAVIQAEAVVE
-256 AFEKRYG
+256 EKR
-263 LGTGVGAYAQRWEE
+263 
-277 LKNKIAEFNAD
+277 
-288 APNARDSLDE
+288 
-298 INKLFLQIKGDVG
+298 
-311 GAGDKLSLYKRQLNE
+311 
-326 VVQAQINYRQV
+326 
-337 LLDKRGIEDDETRAL
+337 
-352 QENIKLLQKQ
+352 QE
-362 AEETRKSI
+362 AEETKR
-370 DLTDKSVQADN
+370 LLVNTDKLNDANVAYAKSEEALKQA
-381 AEIDAKRK
+381 
-389 LATGLDNVNKKWA
+389 LDKTEKAWKK
-402 KQNSLLANVGEGF
+402 KNSLLSNISAGF
-415 REATARI
+415 ADATARI
-422 INYTAIYRALWMV
+422 INYTSVYRAMWFAI
-435 VSKLRESIQI
+435 SKFKQSIQT

-450 QAFTDIE
+450 KAFTSIQL
-457 MVTMGTADATRELR
+457 VTLGTAEATEKLR
-471 KEYAELAVEMSGTVT
+471 KEYADLAHEMSATVT
-486 QVANAANEWLRQG
+486 DVAEGADAWLRQG
-499 KTAQETTSLIKASMV
+499 KTAEEATQLIRASMV
-514 MSRIGAI
+514 MSRIGVI
-521 DSAEATEYLTSVL
+521 KSAEATEYLTSVL
-534 NGYKIEV
+534 NGYKMET

-563 DLAVALQRSASTAS
+563 DLAIALQRSTATAQ

-588 YVATVREVTQR
+588 YVAAVRETTQR
-599 SASVVGESFKTIF
+599 SASVIGEAMKSIF
-612 SRLGSVKAGTF
+612 SRMGSVKAGTF

-630 EYTDITSYVND
+630 EYSDITTYVND
-641 VEKVLSKIGIRL
+641 VEKVLSKVGIRL

-662 AQDVLDDVAKGWANY
+662 AQDILDEVAKGWETY

-683 ALATSIAGTRQR
+683 ALATAIAGTRQR
-695 ENFLALMENYDKAL
+695 ENFLALMSSYDKAL
-709 KLEES
+709 ALENS
-714 ALDSNGKAMQK
+714 ALNSNGKAMQK
-725 YAIYQDSI
+725 YAVYQDSI

-740 TALFQTWVQE
+740 NALAQTWVQN

-755 LISKLLSLGEA
+755 VIGELLSLGEA
-766 LMKVFGSE
+766 FMKVFSNKLVVQAGMA
-774 TAVAIA
+774 TAAILA
-780 KFTALIVALS
+780 FVKAARSLILMGKLFMEMRGIVSTGTLLKQTLGAAGLGAVLPVVVAL
-790 KAWSAFTAVAGGA
+790 TI
-803 AITIGAIAPIIL
+803 AITGLVYII
-815 GIAAAIT
+815 
-822 AVVWAVDKF
+822 DKF
-831 HKSTNELRSDLNGLE
+831 HHSAAELA
-846 GEIEQS
+846 Q
-852 KTAHES
+852 
-858 YSQQLQDNIDK
+858 
-869 IKELQDLIDKG
+869 ELQGLDNEIDSS
-880 TGGIVEQSEIDNL
+880 QSEIDEYKSKIAENDKKIQELQDTINKGIGGLVEQDELDRL
-893 KEENKQLERQIALEK
+893 KEENKQLERQISLEQK
-908 TRQENLKREAANTA
+908 RLDLVKEQRKQTAEELHGKGFRVGRYSVGYGRNTATKDVHQYGSVEVAPEDVIATYQEQIENLRK
-922 RELYGRGFEYQT
+922 EYEKAVDNNNE
-934 YTTSSKL
+934 KL
-941 GGGLVKGTSVQ
+941 
-952 AKPDEIIGV
+952 A
-961 AQKEIQKLQN
+961 
-971 AYDYYV
+971 
-977 KHGLKKAADDTSK
+977 K
-990 AIAEKQKELT
+990 AIEAKINELESELT
-1000 DTIVPQ
+1000 NTVIPQ
-1006 LEQIAGAVDEH
+1006 LELMREYYPEIAAV
-1017 GNLLFQNIRDQLDAY
+1017 LDAY
-1032 YDSLIPLAD
+1032 YDSLMSYADRVENIKVEYPDEYAEFGKIVAENSEAFQAYLDGDDEALNEFADILSGKASPAIYAMIMAMQQAGIPLT
-1041 KVEAIVKEVDT
+1041 ELIR
-1052 GDIVNL
+1052 L
-1058 SNLAKALKAQDDL
+1058 LL
-1071 NKKMEEY
+1071 N
-1078 GSQVDINNRKILKT
+1078 
-1092 SEIDSKI
+1092 
-1099 AAEMGEGVATLYS
+1099 AANAG
-1112 RTYTAEDFGREGT
+1112 EDFS
-1125 EAILVTPILPNGEVF
+1125 N
-1140 EDWETFESYIESLFD
+1140 SIE
-1155 PSGKIDLSKD
+1155 
-1165 TEGVVMGVFDEG
+1165 
-1177 SIDASIKKADEFGE
+1177 
-1191 SAHEMNQAVEEVAET
+1191 
-1206 MGLDGFTGT
+1206 
-1215 LDSLYEALENTNNV
+1215 
-1229 AIKTLIDKLKELG
+1229 
-1242 FTMPEIVQLFINM
+1242 
-1255 GDAVEDLSKSIQLET
+1255 LET
-1270 PASQITKFKDKVKS
+1270 PASQIKQFKDKVKS
-1284 VVAAEEELAESGYVS
+1284 VVAAEEELAETGYVS

-1304 DLAEAYGEK
+1304 ELAEAYGDE
-1313 VYDAMEWTGKGY
+1313 VYDAMVWTSKGY
-1325 KVNKEALEDLISSE
+1325 KISRDELEALIEKEKESYIL
-1339 RVQYEIALSDAQN
+1339 ALNDAKR
-1352 AAAAIVD
+1352 AAASVIE
-1359 ANIDESASYKQ
+1359 ANGG
-1370 KTADILDAIQAKKIE
+1370 KTTSWNME
-1385 LSLTARAGI
+1385 TA
-1394 HGKGPMSQEAQDAI
+1394 
-1408 NALQELQK
+1408 
-1416 YEKEIAILQQNLETY
+1416 AILQNVNALKQQMLMEHYTGRGARGLPEGWDELVQAGKDLETAQQNY
-1431 DKTIAYLRRTS
+1431 ENLLKTLAYLRTSS
-1442 KSTGKSDKE
+1442 KSTKKSDAE

-1484 RAEVNKQ
+1484 RAEINKQ

-1506 ERLRSLGYAETSE
+1506 ERLRALGYAETSE
-1519 EIQNLQQAWWGYYNA
+1519 EIQNLQQAWWGYYNK
-1534 RRDLATGLADWE
+1534 RRDLATGLADLE
-1546 KQTTEDALSE
+1546 KQTTEDAIND

-1570 RLNDKLKSLEAK
+1570 KLKDKLDALQAK

-1601 DVADGMHEIDKE
+1601 DVADGIHEIDKE

-1637 YKKMSSE
+1637 YNKMSAK
-1644 LNRIADES
+1644 LNQIADES

-1677 TSEFERQYKY
+1677 TDEFERQYQY
-1687 KELEYDI
+1687 KELEYAI
-1694 AQKEL
+1694 AEKEL
-1699 DLAKAQTK
+1699 ALAKAQTK

-1764 AGIIS
+1764 ADIIA

-1796 TTEES
+1796 TTEEN
-1801 AMQRLLNAINNTD
+1801 AMTRLLRAINDTD

-1839 TGMGSLIG
+1839 TGTGSLIG
-1847 TNEKYYGESASGE
+1847 TDEKYYGESSSGE

-1900 TKKGKVY
+1900 TKNGKVY
-1907 YVPAPSYGGY
+1907 YVPASSYGGY
-1917 GGGGSNISFGAGSV
+1917 GGGGSNISFGTGSI
-1931 YNPAGGTAAGG
+1931 YNPADGTA
-1942 WSFGAG
+1942 
-1948 GTMVSGSGY
+1948 
-1957 VAGSSGGKNVIG
+1957 GGKNVIG
-1969 AIGGAGTSGSVVP
+1969 AIGGAGTSGSMVP

-1993 SYGDNYVAPRTDGWK
+1993 GYGDDYVAPRTDGWTP
-2008 SGETL
+2008 GQTL
-2013 PGTSGNAPAGTEYD
+2013 PGTSSNATAGTEYD
-2027 KWVLANGEPPNLTYK
+2027 KWVLANGSPPNLSYK
-2042 DTGIYAKGTSPSIKG
+2042 DTGSYANGTSPSIKG

-2081 ENGYARSAINVRA
+2081 ENGYAYRAINVRA

-2113 IMYSKSGT
+2113 VMYSKSGM

-2140 TIYWDKKNPNYV
+2140 TIYWDETNPNYV
-2152 GGGSSSGSSSSKG
+2152 GGTPSSELNQRRYLENLVKTGNYGQREWAKAELSKMNSTSSGSSHSGGGGSSSSSGSSSNRG
-2165 SSSGSSDSGKSN
+2165 SSSSSSSSSSGDGKSN
-2177 QQRYLESLVESGNYG
+2177 QQKYLEKLASSGTYG

-2198 DQLNKGLYDSGGIL
+2198 DQLKKGLYDSGGIL

-2227 FGPELSSKLLSPQ
+2227 FGPELTSKLLSPQ

-2257 NSSALSSMLNR
+2257 NSSALSSILNR
-2268 FAGLVSSNNSVASD
+2268 FAGLVSNSSSVSND

>member
-1 MPDFELRFVAV
+1 
-12 PEIKQDADKDLRKQW
+12 
-27 ERRFQNQVV
+27 
-36 GKLAVDA
+36 
-43 EIPKQTLT
+43 
-51 KLRNQYAQIMNDLGK
+51 
-66 TTLDVGRDIA
+66 
-76 GLRQQYGKAFDM
+76 
-88 TGITDQFKSDL
+88 
-99 AKTGNTIESLTQAA
+99 
-113 EKHAEQVRQLESEYV
+113 
-128 NLKAK
+128 
-133 MREAAQTLKGEAKT
+133 
-147 TAIDE
+147 
-152 LESKVRDLG
+152 
-161 EQIKRTFGADELEH
+161 
-175 FNRTMGELGGK
+175 
-186 GSAQVVGVQEYAD
+186 
-199 SISGLR
+199 
-205 TRIVELAGEGER
+205 
-217 LVRVTQEW
+217 
-225 DGKQWIDTSIQI
+225 
-237 QDRTQR
+237 
-243 LAQEFGKL
+243 
-251 GKQVD
+251 
-256 AFEKRYG
+256 
-263 LGTGVGAYAQRWEE
+263 
-277 LKNKIAEFNAD
+277 
-288 APNARDSLDE
+288 
-298 INKLFLQIKGDVG
+298 
-311 GAGDKLSLYKRQLNE
+311 
-326 VVQAQINYRQV
+326 
-337 LLDKRGIEDDETRAL
+337 
-352 QENIKLLQKQ
+352 
-362 AEETRKSI
+362 
-370 DLTDKSVQADN
+370 
-381 AEIDAKRK
+381 
-389 LATGLDNVNKKWA
+389 
-402 KQNSLLANVGEGF
+402 
-415 REATARI
+415 
-422 INYTAIYRALWMV
+422 MV
-435 VSKLRESIQI
+435 V
-445 AEELN
+445 
-450 QAFTDIE
+450 T
-457 MVTMGTADATRELR
+457 
-471 KEYAELAVEMSGTVT
+471 
-486 QVANAANEWLRQG
+486 
-499 KTAQETTSLIKASMV
+499 
-514 MSRIGAI
+514 
-521 DSAEATEYLTSVL
+521 YL
-534 NGYKIEV
+534 
-541 QDVMHVVDAM
+541 
-551 SQVDIESASSID
+551 
-563 DLAVALQRSASTAS
+563 
-577 QAGVSFERLLG
+577 
-588 YVATVREVTQR
+588 
-599 SASVVGESFKTIF
+599 
-612 SRLGSVKAGTF
+612 
-623 LSEDLES
+623 
-630 EYTDITSYVND
+630 
-641 VEKVLSKIGIRL
+641 
-653 RDTNKDFRD
+653 
-662 AQDVLDDVAKGWANY
+662 
-677 DDLTKQ
+677 
-683 ALATSIAGTRQR
+683 TRQR
-695 ENFLALMENYDKAL
+695 EVAISLFDNYDKAL
-709 KLEES
+709 KLENS
-714 ALDSNGKAMQK
+714 ALNSNGKAMQK
-725 YAIYQDSI
+725 YQVYQDSI
-733 AAKQDRI
+733 AAKQERI
-740 TALFQTWVQE
+740 TALFQTFVQNVDLE
-750 MNFEW
+750 Y
-755 LISKLLSLGEA
+755 IIGKLLDLGEA
-766 LMKVFGSE
+766 LMKVFSNDVAVNIGKA
-774 TAVAIA
+774 TAAVIIFSKAIKSVLHLMEVAASAGGIA
-780 KFTALIVALS
+780 GAKDIFALFGLSGLSTVIPLIVA
-790 KAWSAFTAVAGGA
+790 TV
-803 AITIGAIAPIIL
+803 
-815 GIAAAIT
+815 AAIT
-822 AVVWAVDKF
+822 ALVYIVDKL
-831 HKSTNELRSDLNGLE
+831 HHSAAELAQELQGLDNEIDSSQSEIDEYKSKIAEN
-846 GEIEQS
+846 
-852 KTAHES
+852 
-858 YSQQLQDNIDK
+858 DK
-869 IKELQDLIDKG
+869 QIQELQDTINNG
-880 TGGIVEQSEIDNL
+880 IGGIVEQDELDRL
-893 KEENKQLERQIALEK
+893 KEENKQLERQISLE
-908 TRQENLKREAANTA
+908 QKRLDLVKEQRKQTAEELHGKGFRVGRYSVGYGRNTA
-922 RELYGRGFEYQT
+922 TKDVRQYGSVEVTPEDVIATYQKQIDNLRKEY
-934 YTTSSKL
+934 
-941 GGGLVKGTSVQ
+941 
-952 AKPDEIIGV
+952 E
-961 AQKEIQKLQN
+961 
-971 AYDYYV
+971 
-977 KHGLKKAADDTSK
+977 KAADNNN
-990 AIAEKQKELT
+990 EKLAKTIEAKINELESELT
-1000 DTIVPQ
+1000 NTVVPQ
-1006 LEQIAGAVDEH
+1006 LELLREYYPEIAAV
-1017 GNLLFQNIRDQLDAY
+1017 LDDY
-1032 YDSLIPLAD
+1032 YDSLMSYADRVENIKVEYPDEYAEFGKIVAENSEEFQAYLDGDDEALNEFADILSGKASPAIYAMIMAMQQAGIPLT
-1041 KVEAIVKEVDT
+1041 ELIR
-1052 GDIVNL
+1052 L
-1058 SNLAKALKAQDDL
+1058 LL
-1071 NKKMEEY
+1071 N
-1078 GSQVDINNRKILKT
+1078 
-1092 SEIDSKI
+1092 
-1099 AAEMGEGVATLYS
+1099 AANAG
-1112 RTYTAEDFGREGT
+1112 EDFS
-1125 EAILVTPILPNGEVF
+1125 N
-1140 EDWETFESYIESLFD
+1140 S
-1155 PSGKIDLSKD
+1155 
-1165 TEGVVMGVFDEG
+1165 
-1177 SIDASIKKADEFGE
+1177 
-1191 SAHEMNQAVEEVAET
+1191 VE
-1206 MGLDGFTGT
+1206 
-1215 LDSLYEALENTNNV
+1215 
-1229 AIKTLIDKLKELG
+1229 
-1242 FTMPEIVQLFINM
+1242 
-1255 GDAVEDLSKSIQLET
+1255 LET
-1270 PASQITKFKDKVKS
+1270 PAAQIERFKDKVKS
-1284 VVAAEEELAESGYVS
+1284 VVAAEEELAETGYVS

-1304 DLAEAYGEK
+1304 ELAEAYGDE
-1313 VYDAMEWTGKGY
+1313 VYDAMVWTSKGY
-1325 KVNKEALEDLISSE
+1325 KISRDELEALIEKQKESYVL
-1339 RVQYEIALSDAQN
+1339 ALNEAKR
-1352 AAAAIVD
+1352 AAVAVIEANGGKTLSWNTETSAIL
-1359 ANIDESASYKQ
+1359 ANIKATKQ
-1370 KTADILDAIQAKKIE
+1370 AMAAKFVYM
-1385 LSLTARAGI
+1385 RGVAGI
-1394 HGKGPMSQEAQDAI
+1394 SEQWQEIIDAEDSLANAQENYD
-1408 NALQELQK
+1408 
-1416 YEKEIAILQQNLETY
+1416 NLL
-1431 DKTIAYLRRTS
+1431 KTIAYLRTS
-1442 KSTGKSDKE
+1442 TTTKTSGKSDAE

-1467 SQQLADLYD
+1467 SQQVADIYK

-1491 MAIYIKLMDAAHAEA
+1491 MEIYLKLMEAAHAEA
-1506 ERLRSLGYAETSE
+1506 ERLRKLGYAETSE
-1519 EIQNLQQAWWGYYNA
+1519 EIQNLQQAWWGYYNK

-1546 KQTTEDALSE
+1546 KQTTEDALND

-1570 RLNDKLKSLEAK
+1570 KLKDKLDALQAK

-1601 DVADGMHEIDKE
+1601 DVADGIHEIDKE

-1637 YKKMSSE
+1637 YNKMSAK
-1644 LNRIADES
+1644 LNQIADES

-1677 TSEFERQYKY
+1677 TDEFERQYQY
-1687 KELEYDI
+1687 KELEYAI
-1694 AQKEL
+1694 AEKEL
-1699 DLAKAQTK
+1699 ALAKAQTK

-1860 LYPVGTDKGK
+1860 LYPIGTDKGK

-1969 AIGGAGTSGSVVP
+1969 AIGGAGTSGAVVP

-2042 DTGIYAKGTSPSIKG
+2042 DTGVYSPGTSPSIKG

-2113 IMYSKSGT
+2113 IMYSKSGK

-2268 FAGLVSSNNSVASD
+2268 FADLVSGNNSVPND

>member
-1 MPDFELRFVAV
+1 M
-12 PEIKQDADKDLRKQW
+12 Q
-27 ERRFQNQVV
+27 
-36 GKLAVDA
+36 
-43 EIPKQTLT
+43 
-51 KLRNQYAQIMNDLGK
+51 
-66 TTLDVGRDIA
+66 
-76 GLRQQYGKAFDM
+76 
-88 TGITDQFKSDL
+88 S
-99 AKTGNTIESLTQAA
+99 
-113 EKHAEQVRQLESEYV
+113 
-128 NLKAK
+128 
-133 MREAAQTLKGEAKT
+133 
-147 TAIDE
+147 
-152 LESKVRDLG
+152 
-161 EQIKRTFGADELEH
+161 
-175 FNRTMGELGGK
+175 
-186 GSAQVVGVQEYAD
+186 
-199 SISGLR
+199 
-205 TRIVELAGEGER
+205 
-217 LVRVTQEW
+217 
-225 DGKQWIDTSIQI
+225 
-237 QDRTQR
+237 
-243 LAQEFGKL
+243 
-251 GKQVD
+251 
-256 AFEKRYG
+256 
-263 LGTGVGAYAQRWEE
+263 
-277 LKNKIAEFNAD
+277 
-288 APNARDSLDE
+288 
-298 INKLFLQIKGDVG
+298 
-311 GAGDKLSLYKRQLNE
+311 
-326 VVQAQINYRQV
+326 
-337 LLDKRGIEDDETRAL
+337 
-352 QENIKLLQKQ
+352 
-362 AEETRKSI
+362 
-370 DLTDKSVQADN
+370 
-381 AEIDAKRK
+381 
-389 LATGLDNVNKKWA
+389 
-402 KQNSLLANVGEGF
+402 
-415 REATARI
+415 
-422 INYTAIYRALWMV
+422 
-435 VSKLRESIQI
+435 
-445 AEELN
+445 
-450 QAFTDIE
+450 
-457 MVTMGTADATRELR
+457 
-471 KEYAELAVEMSGTVT
+471 
-486 QVANAANEWLRQG
+486 
-499 KTAQETTSLIKASMV
+499 
-514 MSRIGAI
+514 
-521 DSAEATEYLTSVL
+521 
-534 NGYKIEV
+534 
-541 QDVMHVVDAM
+541 
-551 SQVDIESASSID
+551 
-563 DLAVALQRSASTAS
+563 
-577 QAGVSFERLLG
+577 
-588 YVATVREVTQR
+588 
-599 SASVVGESFKTIF
+599 
-612 SRLGSVKAGTF
+612 
-623 LSEDLES
+623 
-630 EYTDITSYVND
+630 
-641 VEKVLSKIGIRL
+641 
-653 RDTNKDFRD
+653 
-662 AQDVLDDVAKGWANY
+662 
-677 DDLTKQ
+677 
-683 ALATSIAGTRQR
+683 
-695 ENFLALMENYDKAL
+695 YDKAL
-709 KLEES
+709 ALENS
-714 ALDSNGKAMQK
+714 ALNSNGKAMQK
-725 YAIYQDSI
+725 YTVYQDSI
-733 AAKQDRI
+733 AAKQERI
-740 TALFQTWVQE
+740 TALFQTFVQNVDLE
-750 MNFEW
+750 Y
-755 LISKLLSLGEA
+755 IIGKLLDFGEA
-766 LMKVFGSE
+766 LMKVFSNESTIAIGKA
-774 TAVAIA
+774 TAATIIFAKAFKSVLHLMEVAASAGGVAGVKDIFA
-780 KFTALIVALS
+780 LFGLSGLSTVVPLIVA
-790 KAWSAFTAVAGGA
+790 AV
-803 AITIGAIAPIIL
+803 
-815 GIAAAIT
+815 AAIT
-822 AVVWAVDKF
+822 ALVYIIDKF
-831 HKSTNELRSDLNGLE
+831 HHSAAELTQELQGLDNQLSESQGKIDEYKSKITEND
-846 GEIEQS
+846 
-852 KTAHES
+852 K
-858 YSQQLQDNIDK
+858 NIQ
-869 IKELQDLIDKG
+869 ELQDTINKG
-880 TGGIVEQSEIDNL
+880 TGGLVEQDELDRL
-893 KEENKQLERQIALEK
+893 KEENKQLERQISLE
-908 TRQENLKREAANTA
+908 QKRLDLIKEQRKQTA
-922 RELYGRGFEYQT
+922 EELYGKKFKVGRYSVGYGRNTATKDVHQYGSVYVAPEDVIATYQKQIDDLRKEY
-934 YTTSSKL
+934 
-941 GGGLVKGTSVQ
+941 
-952 AKPDEIIGV
+952 E
-961 AQKEIQKLQN
+961 
-971 AYDYYV
+971 
-977 KHGLKKAADDTSK
+977 KAADDGN
-990 AIAEKQKELT
+990 EKLARTIETKINELESELT
-1000 DTIVPQ
+1000 NTVIPQ
-1006 LEQIAGAVDEH
+1006 LELLREYYPEIASV
-1017 GNLLFQNIRDQLDAY
+1017 LDAY
-1032 YDSLIPLAD
+1032 YDSLMSYADRVENIKVEYPDEYAEFGEIVAENSEAFQAYLDGDDEALNEFADILSGKASPAIYAMIQAMQQAGIPLA
-1041 KVEAIVKEVDT
+1041 ELIR
-1052 GDIVNL
+1052 L
-1058 SNLAKALKAQDDL
+1058 LL
-1071 NKKMEEY
+1071 N
-1078 GSQVDINNRKILKT
+1078 
-1092 SEIDSKI
+1092 
-1099 AAEMGEGVATLYS
+1099 AANAG
-1112 RTYTAEDFGREGT
+1112 EDF
-1125 EAILVTPILPNGEVF
+1125 
-1140 EDWETFESYIESLFD
+1140 
-1155 PSGKIDLSKD
+1155 
-1165 TEGVVMGVFDEG
+1165 
-1177 SIDASIKKADEFGE
+1177 
-1191 SAHEMNQAVEEVAET
+1191 
-1206 MGLDGFTGT
+1206 
-1215 LDSLYEALENTNNV
+1215 
-1229 AIKTLIDKLKELG
+1229 
-1242 FTMPEIVQLFINM
+1242 
-1255 GDAVEDLSKSIQLET
+1255 SKSIELET
-1270 PASQITKFKDKVKS
+1270 PASQVERFKDKVKS
-1284 VVAAEEELAESGYVS
+1284 VVAAEEELAETGYVS

-1304 DLAEAYGEK
+1304 DLAKAYGEK

-1325 KVNKEALEDLISSE
+1325 KVNKESLEDLISSE

-1394 HGKGPMSQEAQDAI
+1394 HGKGQMSQEAQDAI

-1416 YEKEIAILQQNLETY
+1416 YEKEIAILQENLETY

-1442 KSTGKSDKE
+1442 ATSGKSKGE

-1506 ERLRSLGYAETSE
+1506 ERLRALGYAETSE

-1644 LNRIADES
+1644 LNRIANES

-1764 AGIIS
+1764 EKLIDG
-1769 ALNLQKDAAQNEFD
+1769 LNLQKDAAQNEFD

-1847 TNEKYYGESASGE
+1847 TDEKYYGESASGE

-1917 GGGGSNISFGAGSV
+1917 GGGGSNISFGTGSV
-1931 YNPAGGTAAGG
+1931 YNPAGGTTAGG

-1969 AIGGAGTSGSVVP
+1969 AIGGAGTSGAKVP

-2042 DTGIYAKGTSPSIKG
+2042 DTGIYVKGTSPSIKG

-2081 ENGYARSAINVRA
+2081 ELGYARSAINVRA
-2094 GSAREDLANKYP
+2094 GSRNENLANKYP

-2113 IMYSKSGT
+2113 IMYSKSGK

-2131 YSTSDTVDD
+2131 YSTSDTFDD
-2140 TIYWDKKNPNYV
+2140 TIYWDEKNPNYV
-2152 GGGSSSGSSSSKG
+2152 GGSSSKG
-2165 SSSGSSDSGKSN
+2165 SSSGSSSSSSDGGKSN

-2198 DQLNKGLYDSGGIL
+2198 DQLNKGLYDSGGVL

-2227 FGPELSSKLLSPQ
+2227 FGPDLSSKLLSPQ
-2240 KSKEFLNSATA
+2240 KSKEFLNSANA

-2257 NSSALSSMLNR
+2257 NSSALSAMLNR
-2268 FAGLVSSNNSVASD
+2268 FADLVSGNSVAND

>member
-133 MREAAQTLKGEAKT
+133 MREAAQTLEGEAKT
-147 TAIDE
+147 SAIDE
-152 LESKVRDLG
+152 LEAKVRDLG

-186 GSAQVVGVQEYAD
+186 GSTQVVGVQEYAD

-225 DGKQWIDTSIQI
+225 DGKQWIDTSTQI
-237 QDRTQR
+237 QDRTQKLR
-243 LAQEFGKL
+243 DEFKKFEKQVRDLENRYQLSKAGSSYAQEWKNMTHEMESFNAEMPDARQNLERWQEVLSRTKGELGNAGNNLSKYKEQLKDVRDAEVALKLAQLESHGL
-251 GKQVD
+251 RTTAVIQAEAVVE
-256 AFEKRYG
+256 EKR
-263 LGTGVGAYAQRWEE
+263 
-277 LKNKIAEFNAD
+277 
-288 APNARDSLDE
+288 
-298 INKLFLQIKGDVG
+298 
-311 GAGDKLSLYKRQLNE
+311 
-326 VVQAQINYRQV
+326 
-337 LLDKRGIEDDETRAL
+337 
-352 QENIKLLQKQ
+352 QE
-362 AEETRKSI
+362 AEETKR
-370 DLTDKSVQADN
+370 LLVNTDKLN
-381 AEIDAKRK
+381 DANVAYTKSEEALK
-389 LATGLDNVNKKWA
+389 QSLDKTEKAWKK
-402 KQNSLLANVGEGF
+402 KNSLLSNISAGF
-415 REATARI
+415 ADATARI
-422 INYTAIYRALWMV
+422 INYTSVYRAMWFAI
-435 VSKLRESIQI
+435 SKFKQSIQT

-450 QAFTDIE
+450 KAFTSIQL
-457 MVTMGTADATRELR
+457 VTLGTAEATEKLR
-471 KEYAELAVEMSGTVT
+471 KEYADLAHEMSATVT
-486 QVANAANEWLRQG
+486 DVAEGADAWLRQG
-499 KTAQETTSLIKASMV
+499 KSAEEATQLIRASMV
-514 MSRIGAI
+514 MSRIGVI
-521 DSAEATEYLTSVL
+521 KSAEATEYLTSVL
-534 NGYKIEV
+534 NGYKMET

-563 DLAVALQRSASTAS
+563 DLAIALQRSTATAQ

-588 YVATVREVTQR
+588 YVAAVRETTQR
-599 SASVVGESFKTIF
+599 SASVIGEALKSIF
-612 SRLGSVKAGTF
+612 SRMGSVKAGTF

-630 EYTDITSYVND
+630 EYSDITTYVND
-641 VEKVLSKIGIRL
+641 VEKVLSKVGIRL

-662 AQDVLDDVAKGWANY
+662 AQDILDEVAKGWETY

-683 ALATSIAGTRQR
+683 ALATAIAGTRQR
-695 ENFLALMENYDKAL
+695 ENFLALMQSYDKAL
-709 KLEES
+709 ALENS
-714 ALDSNGKAMQK
+714 ALNSNGKAMQK
-725 YAIYQDSI
+725 YAVYQDSI

-740 TALFQTWVQE
+740 NALAQTWVQN

-755 LISKLLSLGEA
+755 VIGELLSLGEA
-766 LMKVFGSE
+766 FMKVFSNKLVVQAGMA
-774 TAVAIA
+774 TAAILA
-780 KFTALIVALS
+780 FVKAARSLVLMGKLFMEMKGVVSTGKLLTQILGAAGIGTVLPVVVAL
-790 KAWSAFTAVAGGA
+790 TI
-803 AITIGAIAPIIL
+803 AIT
-815 GIAAAIT
+815 
-822 AVVWAVDKF
+822 
-831 HKSTNELRSDLNGLE
+831 GLVY
-846 GEIEQS
+846 I
-852 KTAHES
+852 
-858 YSQQLQDNIDK
+858 IDK
-869 IKELQDLIDKG
+869 LPHSAAELAQELQGLDNEIDSS
-880 TGGIVEQSEIDNL
+880 QSEIDEYKSKIAENDKKIQELQDTINKGIGGLVEQDELDRL
-893 KEENKQLERQIALEK
+893 KEENKQLERQISLE
-908 TRQENLKREAANTA
+908 QKRLDLVKEQRKQTAEELHGKKFRVGRYSVGYGRNTA
-922 RELYGRGFEYQT
+922 TKDVRRYGSVEVAPEDVIATYQKQIDDLRKEY
-934 YTTSSKL
+934 
-941 GGGLVKGTSVQ
+941 
-952 AKPDEIIGV
+952 E
-961 AQKEIQKLQN
+961 
-971 AYDYYV
+971 
-977 KHGLKKAADDTSK
+977 KAADNNN
-990 AIAEKQKELT
+990 EKLAKTIEAKINELESELT
-1000 DTIVPQ
+1000 NTVVPQ
-1006 LEQIAGAVDEH
+1006 LELLREYYPKIASV
-1017 GNLLFQNIRDQLDAY
+1017 LDAY
-1032 YDSLIPLAD
+1032 YDSLMSYAD
-1041 KVEAIVKEVDT
+1041 RVENIKVEYPD
-1052 GDIVNL
+1052 
-1058 SNLAKALKAQDDL
+1058 
-1071 NKKMEEY
+1071 EY
-1078 GSQVDINNRKILKT
+1078 
-1092 SEIDSKI
+1092 
-1099 AAEMGEGVATLYS
+1099 A
-1112 RTYTAEDFGREGT
+1112 
-1125 EAILVTPILPNGEVF
+1125 
-1140 EDWETFESYIESLFD
+1140 
-1155 PSGKIDLSKD
+1155 
-1165 TEGVVMGVFDEG
+1165 
-1177 SIDASIKKADEFGE
+1177 EFGE
-1191 SAHEMNQAVEEVAET
+1191 IVAENSEAFQAY
-1206 MGLDGFTGT
+1206 LDG
-1215 LDSLYEALENTNNV
+1215 DDEALNEFADILSGKASP
-1229 AIKTLIDKLKELG
+1229 AIYDMIMAMQQAGIPLTELIRLLLNAANAGEG
-1242 FTMPEIVQLFINM
+1242 FSN
-1255 GDAVEDLSKSIQLET
+1255 SIELET
-1270 PASQITKFKDKVKS
+1270 PAAQIKQFKDKVKS
-1284 VVAAEEELAESGYVS
+1284 VVAAEEELAETGYVS

-1304 DLAEAYGEK
+1304 ELAEAYGDE
-1313 VYDAMEWTGKGY
+1313 VYDAMVWTSKGY
-1325 KVNKEALEDLISSE
+1325 KISRSELEALIEKQKESYVLALNEAKRAAVAIIEANGGKTLSWNTETSAILANIKATKQAMAAKFVYMRGVAGVSE
-1339 RVQYEIALSDAQN
+1339 QWQE
-1352 AAAAIVD
+1352 IVD
-1359 ANIDESASYKQ
+1359 AEDSLANAQENYDNLL
-1370 KTADILDAIQAKKIE
+1370 KTL
-1385 LSLTARAGI
+1385 
-1394 HGKGPMSQEAQDAI
+1394 
-1408 NALQELQK
+1408 
-1416 YEKEIAILQQNLETY
+1416 
-1431 DKTIAYLRRTS
+1431 AYLRTS
-1442 KSTGKSDKE
+1442 STKTSGKSDAE

-1462 HELYL
+1462 HEVYL
-1467 SQQLADLYD
+1467 SQQMADFYD
-1476 GDNDEANY
+1476 GENDEANY

-1506 ERLRSLGYAETSE
+1506 ERLRALGYAETSE
-1519 EIQNLQQAWWGYYNA
+1519 EIQNLQQAWWGYYNK

-1546 KQTTEDALSE
+1546 KQTTEDALND

-1570 RLNDKLKSLEAK
+1570 KLNDKLDALQAK

-1601 DVADGMHEIDKE
+1601 DVADGIHEIDKE

-1637 YKKMSSE
+1637 YNKMSAK
-1644 LNRIADES
+1644 LNQIADES

-1677 TSEFERQYKY
+1677 TDEFERQYQY
-1687 KELEYDI
+1687 KELEYAI
-1694 AQKEL
+1694 AEKEL
-1699 DLAKAQTK
+1699 ALAKAQTK

-1847 TNEKYYGESASGE
+1847 TDEKYYGESASGE

-1917 GGGGSNISFGAGSV
+1917 GGGGSNISFGTGSI

-1957 VAGSSGGKNVIG
+1957 VAGSSGGKNVVG
-1969 AIGGAGTSGSVVP
+1969 AVGGAGTSGSRVP

-2042 DTGIYAKGTSPSIKG
+2042 DTGVYSPGTSPSIKG

-2113 IMYSKSGT
+2113 IMYSKSGK

-2177 QQRYLESLVESGNYG
+2177 QQRYLESLIESGNYG

-2257 NSSALSSMLNR
+2257 NSSALSSILNR
-2268 FAGLVSSNNSVASD
+2268 FAGLVSGNNSVAND

>member
-133 MREAAQTLKGEAKT
+133 MREAAQTLEGEAKT
-147 TAIDE
+147 SAIDE
-152 LESKVRDLG
+152 LEAKVRDLG

-186 GSAQVVGVQEYAD
+186 GSTQVVGIQEYAD

-205 TRIVELAGEGER
+205 MRIVELAGEGER

-225 DGKQWIDTSIQI
+225 DGKQWIDTSTQI
-237 QDRTQR
+237 QDRTQKLR
-243 LAQEFGKL
+243 DEFKKFEKQVRDLENRYQLSKAGSSYAQEWKNMTYEMESFNAEMPDARQNLERWQEVLSRTKGELGNAGNNLSKYKEQLKDVRDAEVALKL
-251 GKQVD
+251 AKLESHGLRTTAVIQAEAVVE
-256 AFEKRYG
+256 EKRQEAEETKR
-263 LGTGVGAYAQRWEE
+263 LLVNTDKLNDANVAYAKSEE
-277 LKNKIAEFNAD
+277 ALK
-288 APNARDSLDE
+288 
-298 INKLFLQIKGDVG
+298 Q
-311 GAGDKLSLYKRQLNE
+311 
-326 VVQAQINYRQV
+326 
-337 LLDKRGIEDDETRAL
+337 LLDKTEKAW
-352 QENIKLLQKQ
+352 
-362 AEETRKSI
+362 
-370 DLTDKSVQADN
+370 
-381 AEIDAKRK
+381 
-389 LATGLDNVNKKWA
+389 KK
-402 KQNSLLANVGEGF
+402 KNSLLSNISAGF
-415 REATARI
+415 ADATARI
-422 INYTAIYRALWMV
+422 INYTSVYRAMWFAI
-435 VSKLRESIQI
+435 SKFKQSIQT

-450 QAFTDIE
+450 KAFTSIQL
-457 MVTMGTADATRELR
+457 VTLGTAEATEKLR
-471 KEYAELAVEMSGTVT
+471 KEYADLAHEMSATVT
-486 QVANAANEWLRQG
+486 DVAEGADAWLRQG
-499 KTAQETTSLIKASMV
+499 KTAEEATQLIRASMV
-514 MSRIGAI
+514 MSRIGVI
-521 DSAEATEYLTSVL
+521 KSAEATEYLTSVL
-534 NGYKIEV
+534 NGYNMET

-563 DLAVALQRSASTAS
+563 DLAIALQRSTATAQ

-588 YVATVREVTQR
+588 YVAAVRETTQR
-599 SASVVGESFKTIF
+599 SASVIGEAMKSIF
-612 SRLGSVKAGTF
+612 SRMGSVKAGTF

-630 EYTDITSYVND
+630 EYSDITTYVND
-641 VEKVLSKIGIRL
+641 VEKVLSKVGIRL

-662 AQDVLDDVAKGWANY
+662 AQDILDEVAKGWETY

-683 ALATSIAGTRQR
+683 ALATAIAGTRQR
-695 ENFLALMENYDKAL
+695 ENFLALMQSYDKAL
-709 KLEES
+709 ALENS
-714 ALDSNGKAMQK
+714 ALNSNGKAMQK
-725 YAIYQDSI
+725 YAVYQDSI

-740 TALFQTWVQE
+740 NALAQTWVQN

-755 LISKLLSLGEA
+755 FIGELLSLGEA
-766 LMKVFGSE
+766 FMKVFSNKLVVQVGMA
-774 TAVAIA
+774 TAAILVFVKA
-780 KFTALIVALS
+780 ARSLILMGKLFMEMRGIVSTGTLLTQILGAAGLGTVLPVVVAL
-790 KAWSAFTAVAGGA
+790 TI
-803 AITIGAIAPIIL
+803 AIT
-815 GIAAAIT
+815 
-822 AVVWAVDKF
+822 
-831 HKSTNELRSDLNGLE
+831 GLVY
-846 GEIEQS
+846 I
-852 KTAHES
+852 
-858 YSQQLQDNIDK
+858 IDK
-869 IKELQDLIDKG
+869 LHHSAAELAQKLQGLDNEIDSS
-880 TGGIVEQSEIDNL
+880 QSEIDEYKSKIAENDKKIQELQYTINKGIGGLVEQDELDRL
-893 KEENKQLERQIALEK
+893 KEENKQLERQISLE
-908 TRQENLKREAANTA
+908 QKRLDLVKEQRKQTAEELHGKGFRVGRYSVGYGRNTA
-922 RELYGRGFEYQT
+922 TKDVRQYGSVEVAPEDVIATYQKQIDDLRKEY
-934 YTTSSKL
+934 
-941 GGGLVKGTSVQ
+941 
-952 AKPDEIIGV
+952 E
-961 AQKEIQKLQN
+961 
-971 AYDYYV
+971 
-977 KHGLKKAADDTSK
+977 KAADNNN
-990 AIAEKQKELT
+990 EKLAKTIEAKINELESELT
-1000 DTIVPQ
+1000 NTVIPQ
-1006 LEQIAGAVDEH
+1006 LELLREYYPEIAAV
-1017 GNLLFQNIRDQLDAY
+1017 LDAY
-1032 YDSLIPLAD
+1032 YDSLMSYAD
-1041 KVEAIVKEVDT
+1041 RVENIKVEYPD
-1052 GDIVNL
+1052 
-1058 SNLAKALKAQDDL
+1058 
-1071 NKKMEEY
+1071 EY
-1078 GSQVDINNRKILKT
+1078 
-1092 SEIDSKI
+1092 
-1099 AAEMGEGVATLYS
+1099 A
-1112 RTYTAEDFGREGT
+1112 
-1125 EAILVTPILPNGEVF
+1125 
-1140 EDWETFESYIESLFD
+1140 
-1155 PSGKIDLSKD
+1155 
-1165 TEGVVMGVFDEG
+1165 
-1177 SIDASIKKADEFGE
+1177 EFGE
-1191 SAHEMNQAVEEVAET
+1191 IVAENSEAFQAY
-1206 MGLDGFTGT
+1206 LDG
-1215 LDSLYEALENTNNV
+1215 DDEALNKFADILSGKASPAIYAMIMAMQQAGIPLTELIRLLLNAANAGENFSN
-1229 AIKTLIDKLKELG
+1229 
-1242 FTMPEIVQLFINM
+1242 
-1255 GDAVEDLSKSIQLET
+1255 SIELET
-1270 PASQITKFKDKVKS
+1270 PAAQIERFKDKVKS
-1284 VVAAEEELAESGYVS
+1284 VVAAEEELAETGYVS

-1304 DLAEAYGEK
+1304 ELAEAYGDE
-1313 VYDAMEWTGKGY
+1313 VYDAMVWTSKGY
-1325 KVNKEALEDLISSE
+1325 KISRDELEALIEKQKESYVL
-1339 RVQYEIALSDAQN
+1339 ALNDAKR
-1352 AAAAIVD
+1352 AAAAVIEANGGKTISWNAETTAIL
-1359 ANIDESASYKQ
+1359 ANIKAVKAAKMQQLAYMRGADAATKEAAMAAYDEIK
-1370 KTADILDAIQAKKIE
+1370 DAE
-1385 LSLTARAGI
+1385 DSLANA
-1394 HGKGPMSQEAQDAI
+1394 QENYD
-1408 NALQELQK
+1408 
-1416 YEKEIAILQQNLETY
+1416 NLLNTL
-1431 DKTIAYLRRTS
+1431 AYLRTS
-1442 KSTGKSDKE
+1442 STKTSGKSDAE

-1462 HELYL
+1462 HEVYL
-1467 SQQLADLYD
+1467 SQQMADFYD
-1476 GDNDEANY
+1476 GENDEANY

-1506 ERLRSLGYAETSE
+1506 ERLRALGYAETSE
-1519 EIQNLQQAWWGYYNA
+1519 EIQNLQQAWWGYYNK

-1546 KQTTEDALSE
+1546 KQTTEDAIND

-1570 RLNDKLKSLEAK
+1570 KLKDKLDALQAK

-1601 DVADGMHEIDKE
+1601 DVADGIHEIDKE

-1637 YKKMSSE
+1637 YNKMSAK
-1644 LNRIADES
+1644 LNQIADES

-1670 IYKADYI
+1670 MYKADYI
-1677 TSEFERQYKY
+1677 TDEFERQYQY
-1687 KELEYDI
+1687 KELEYAI
-1694 AQKEL
+1694 AEKEL
-1699 DLAKAQTK
+1699 ALAKAQTK

-1860 LYPVGTDKGK
+1860 LYPIGTDKGK

-1917 GGGGSNISFGAGSV
+1917 GGGGSNISFGTGSI
-1931 YNPAGGTAAGG
+1931 YNPADGTA
-1942 WSFGAG
+1942 
-1948 GTMVSGSGY
+1948 
-1957 VAGSSGGKNVIG
+1957 GGKNVVG
-1969 AIGGAGTSGSVVP
+1969 AIGGAGTSGSIVP

-1993 SYGDNYVAPRTDGWK
+1993 SYGDNYVAPRTDGWTP
-2008 SGETL
+2008 GQTL
-2013 PGTSGNAPAGTEYD
+2013 PGTSKTTTAGTAYD
-2027 KWVLANGEPPNLTYK
+2027 NWVLADGSPPNLSYK

-2081 ENGYARSAINVRA
+2081 ENGYAYRAINVRA

-2113 IMYSKSGT
+2113 VMYSKSGM

-2140 TIYWDKKNPNYV
+2140 TIYWDETNPNYV
-2152 GGGSSSGSSSSKG
+2152 GGTPSSELNQRRYLENLVKTGNYGQKEWAKAELSKMNSTSSGSSHSGGSGSSSSSGSSSNRG
-2165 SSSGSSDSGKSN
+2165 SSSSSSSSSSGNSGKSN
-2177 QQRYLESLVESGNYG
+2177 QQRYLENLVATGNYG

-2227 FGPELSSKLLSPQ
+2227 FGPELTSKLLSPQ

-2257 NSSALSSMLNR
+2257 NSSALSSILNR
-2268 FAGLVSSNNSVASD
+2268 FAGLVSGSSSVAND

>member
-133 MREAAQTLKGEAKT
+133 MREAAQTLEGEAKT
-147 TAIDE
+147 SAIDE
-152 LESKVRDLG
+152 LEAKVRDLG

-225 DGKQWIDTSIQI
+225 DGKQWIDTSTQI
-237 QDRTQR
+237 QDRTQKLR
-243 LAQEFGKL
+243 DEFKKFEKQVRDLENRYQLSKAGSSYAQEWKNMTHEMESFNAEMPDARQNLERWQEVLSRTKGELGNAGNNLSKYKEQLKDVRDAEVALKLAQLESHGL
-251 GKQVD
+251 RTTAVIQAEAVVE
-256 AFEKRYG
+256 EKRH
-263 LGTGVGAYAQRWEE
+263 E
-277 LKNKIAEFNAD
+277 
-288 APNARDSLDE
+288 
-298 INKLFLQIKGDVG
+298 
-311 GAGDKLSLYKRQLNE
+311 
-326 VVQAQINYRQV
+326 
-337 LLDKRGIEDDETRAL
+337 
-352 QENIKLLQKQ
+352 
-362 AEETRKSI
+362 AEETKR
-370 DLTDKSVQADN
+370 LLVNTDKLN
-381 AEIDAKRK
+381 DANVAYTKSEEALK
-389 LATGLDNVNKKWA
+389 QSLDKTEKAWKK
-402 KQNSLLANVGEGF
+402 KNSLLSNISAGF
-415 REATARI
+415 ADATARI
-422 INYTAIYRALWMV
+422 INYTSVYRAMWFAI
-435 VSKLRESIQI
+435 SKFKQSIQT

-450 QAFTDIE
+450 KAFTSIQL
-457 MVTMGTADATRELR
+457 VTLGTAEATEKLR
-471 KEYAELAVEMSGTVT
+471 KEYADLAHEMSATVT
-486 QVANAANEWLRQG
+486 DVAEGADAWLRQG
-499 KTAQETTSLIKASMV
+499 KSAEEATQLIRASMV
-514 MSRIGAI
+514 MSRIGVI
-521 DSAEATEYLTSVL
+521 KSAEATEYLTSVL
-534 NGYKIEV
+534 NGYNMEA

-563 DLAVALQRSASTAS
+563 DLAIALQRSTATAQ
-577 QAGVSFERLLG
+577 QAGVPFERLLG
-588 YVATVREVTQR
+588 YVAAVRETTQR
-599 SASVVGESFKTIF
+599 SASVIGEAMKSIF
-612 SRLGSVKAGTF
+612 SRMGSVKAGTF

-630 EYTDITSYVND
+630 EYSDITTYVND
-641 VEKVLSKIGIRL
+641 VEKVLSKVGIRL

-662 AQDVLDDVAKGWANY
+662 AQDILDEVAKGWETY

-683 ALATSIAGTRQR
+683 ALATAIAGTRQR
-695 ENFLALMENYDKAL
+695 ENFLALMQSYDKAL
-709 KLEES
+709 ALENS
-714 ALDSNGKAMQK
+714 ALNSNGKAMQK
-725 YAIYQDSI
+725 YAVYQDSI

-740 TALFQTWVQE
+740 NALAQTWVQN

-755 LISKLLSLGEA
+755 VIGELLSLGEA
-766 LMKVFGSE
+766 FMKVFSNKLVVQAGMA
-774 TAVAIA
+774 TAAILA
-780 KFTALIVALS
+780 FVKAARSLVLMGKLFMEMRGVVSTGTLLTQILGAAGLGTVLPVVVAL
-790 KAWSAFTAVAGGA
+790 TI
-803 AITIGAIAPIIL
+803 AIT
-815 GIAAAIT
+815 
-822 AVVWAVDKF
+822 
-831 HKSTNELRSDLNGLE
+831 GLVY
-846 GEIEQS
+846 I
-852 KTAHES
+852 
-858 YSQQLQDNIDK
+858 IDK
-869 IKELQDLIDKG
+869 LHHSSAELAQELQGLDNEIDSS
-880 TGGIVEQSEIDNL
+880 QSEIDEYKSKIAENDKKIQELQDTINKGIGGLVEQDELDRL
-893 KEENKQLERQIALEK
+893 KEENKQLERQISLE
-908 TRQENLKREAANTA
+908 QKRLDLVKEQRKQTA
-922 RELYGRGFEYQT
+922 EELYGKKFRVGRYSVGYGRNTATKDVHQYGSVEVAPEDVIATYQKQIDDLRKEY
-934 YTTSSKL
+934 
-941 GGGLVKGTSVQ
+941 
-952 AKPDEIIGV
+952 E
-961 AQKEIQKLQN
+961 
-971 AYDYYV
+971 
-977 KHGLKKAADDTSK
+977 KAADNNN
-990 AIAEKQKELT
+990 EKLAKTIEAKINELESELT
-1000 DTIVPQ
+1000 NTVVPQ
-1006 LEQIAGAVDEH
+1006 LELLREYYPEIAEV
-1017 GNLLFQNIRDQLDAY
+1017 LDAY
-1032 YDSLIPLAD
+1032 YDSLMSYADRVENIKVEYPDEYAEFGKIVAENSEAFQAYLDGDDEALNKFADILSGKASPAIYAMIVAMQQAGIPLT
-1041 KVEAIVKEVDT
+1041 ELIR
-1052 GDIVNL
+1052 L
-1058 SNLAKALKAQDDL
+1058 LL
-1071 NKKMEEY
+1071 N
-1078 GSQVDINNRKILKT
+1078 
-1092 SEIDSKI
+1092 
-1099 AAEMGEGVATLYS
+1099 AANAG
-1112 RTYTAEDFGREGT
+1112 EDFS
-1125 EAILVTPILPNGEVF
+1125 N
-1140 EDWETFESYIESLFD
+1140 SIE
-1155 PSGKIDLSKD
+1155 
-1165 TEGVVMGVFDEG
+1165 
-1177 SIDASIKKADEFGE
+1177 
-1191 SAHEMNQAVEEVAET
+1191 
-1206 MGLDGFTGT
+1206 
-1215 LDSLYEALENTNNV
+1215 
-1229 AIKTLIDKLKELG
+1229 
-1242 FTMPEIVQLFINM
+1242 
-1255 GDAVEDLSKSIQLET
+1255 LET
-1270 PASQITKFKDKVKS
+1270 PAAQIERFKDKVKS
-1284 VVAAEEELAESGYVS
+1284 VVAAEEELAETGYVS

-1304 DLAEAYGEK
+1304 ELAEAYGDE
-1313 VYDAMEWTGKGY
+1313 VYDAMVWTSKGY
-1325 KVNKEALEDLISSE
+1325 KISRSELEALIEKQKESYVLALNEAKRAAVAIIEANGGKTLGWNTETSAILANIKATKQAMAAKFVYMRGVAGVSE
-1339 RVQYEIALSDAQN
+1339 QWQE
-1352 AAAAIVD
+1352 IVD
-1359 ANIDESASYKQ
+1359 AEDSLANAQENYDNLL
-1370 KTADILDAIQAKKIE
+1370 KTL
-1385 LSLTARAGI
+1385 
-1394 HGKGPMSQEAQDAI
+1394 
-1408 NALQELQK
+1408 
-1416 YEKEIAILQQNLETY
+1416 
-1431 DKTIAYLRRTS
+1431 AYLRTS
-1442 KSTGKSDKE
+1442 TTTKTSGKSDAE

-1462 HELYL
+1462 HEVYL
-1467 SQQLADLYD
+1467 SQQMADFYD
-1476 GDNDEANY
+1476 GENDEANY

-1506 ERLRSLGYAETSE
+1506 ERLRALGYAETSE
-1519 EIQNLQQAWWGYYNA
+1519 EIQNLQQAWWGYYNK

-1546 KQTTEDALSE
+1546 KQTTEDALND

-1570 RLNDKLKSLEAK
+1570 KLKDKLDALQAK

-1601 DVADGMHEIDKE
+1601 DVADGIHEIDKE

-1637 YKKMSSE
+1637 YNKMSAK
-1644 LNRIADES
+1644 LNQIADES

-1677 TSEFERQYKY
+1677 TDEFERQYQY
-1687 KELEYDI
+1687 KELEYAI
-1694 AQKEL
+1694 AEKEL
-1699 DLAKAQTK
+1699 ALAKAQTK

-1847 TNEKYYGESASGE
+1847 TDEKYYGESASGE
-1860 LYPVGTDKGK
+1860 LYPIGTDKGK

-1969 AIGGAGTSGSVVP
+1969 AIGGAGTSGAVVP

-2042 DTGIYAKGTSPSIKG
+2042 DTGIYANGTSPSIKG

-2113 IMYSKSGT
+2113 IMYSKSGK

-2165 SSSGSSDSGKSN
+2165 SSSSSSDSGKSN
-2177 QQRYLESLVESGNYG
+2177 QQRYLESLVASGNYG

-2198 DQLNKGLYDSGGIL
+2198 DQLNKGLYDSGGVLDGI
-2212 EGMGGIKATTKDETV
+2212 GGIKATTKDETV

-2268 FAGLVSSNNSVASD
+2268 FADLVSGNNSVPND

>member
-27 ERRFQNQVV
+27 EQKFQRLVV
-36 GKLAVDA
+36 GRVEVNA

-51 KLRNQYAQIMNDLGK
+51 KLRNQYTSLMNDLGR
-66 TTLDVGRDIA
+66 TSLDVSKDISA
-76 GLRQQYGKAFDM
+76 LGEQYGKAFDM
-88 TGITDQFKSDL
+88 TGIANKFQQDMGKVGQT
-99 AKTGNTIESLTQAA
+99 TESLI
-113 EKHAEQVRQLESEYV
+113 EQHRVAVQGLESEYV

-133 MREAAQTLKGEAKT
+133 MREASQTLTGEAKSA
-147 TAIDE
+147 AIDE
-152 LESKVRDLG
+152 LERQVKSLG
-161 EQIKRTFGADELEH
+161 DEIKQVFSADELQH
-175 FNRTMGELGGK
+175 FTRTMGELGNK
-186 GSAQVVGVQEYAD
+186 GATQVVGIQEFAD

-225 DGKQWIDTSIQI
+225 DGKQWVDTSTQI

-243 LAQEFGKL
+243 LRDEFKKFEKQVRDLENRYQLSQAGSSYAQEWKNMTYEMESFNAEMPDARQNLERWQEVLSRTKGELGNAGNNLSKYKEQLKDVRDAEVALKL
-251 GKQVD
+251 AQLESHGLRTTAVIQAEAVVE
-256 AFEKRYG
+256 EKR
-263 LGTGVGAYAQRWEE
+263 
-277 LKNKIAEFNAD
+277 
-288 APNARDSLDE
+288 
-298 INKLFLQIKGDVG
+298 
-311 GAGDKLSLYKRQLNE
+311 
-326 VVQAQINYRQV
+326 
-337 LLDKRGIEDDETRAL
+337 
-352 QENIKLLQKQ
+352 QE
-362 AEETRKSI
+362 AEETKR
-370 DLTDKSVQADN
+370 LLVNTDKLN
-381 AEIDAKRK
+381 DANVAYTKSEEALK
-389 LATGLDNVNKKWA
+389 QSLDKTEKAWKK
-402 KQNSLLANVGEGF
+402 KNSLLSNISAGF
-415 REATARI
+415 ADATARI
-422 INYTAIYRALWMV
+422 INYTSVYRAMWFA
-435 VSKLRESIQI
+435 VSKFKQSIQT

-450 QAFTDIE
+450 KAFTSIQL
-457 MVTMGTADATRELR
+457 VTLGTAEATEKLR
-471 KEYAELAVEMSGTVT
+471 NEYADLAVEMSATVT
-486 QVANAANEWLRQG
+486 DVAEGADAWLRQG
-499 KTAQETTSLIKASMV
+499 KSAEEATQLIRASMV
-514 MSRIGAI
+514 MSRIGVI
-521 DSAEATEYLTSVL
+521 ESAEATEYLTSVL
-534 NGYKIEV
+534 NGYKMET

-563 DLAVALQRSASTAS
+563 DLAIALQRSTATAQ

-588 YVATVREVTQR
+588 YVAAVRETTQR
-599 SASVVGESFKTIF
+599 SASVIGEAMKSIF
-612 SRLGSVKAGTF
+612 SRMGSVKAGTF

-630 EYTDITSYVND
+630 EYTDITTYVND
-641 VEKVLSKIGIRL
+641 VEKVLSKVGIRL

-662 AQDVLDDVAKGWANY
+662 AQDVLDDVAKGWETY

-683 ALATSIAGTRQR
+683 SLATAIAGTRQR
-695 ENFLALMENYDKAL
+695 ENFLALMSSYDKAL
-709 KLEES
+709 ELENS
-714 ALDSNGKAMQK
+714 ALNSNGKAMQK
-725 YAIYQDSI
+725 YAVYQDSI

-740 TALFQTWVQE
+740 NALAQTWVQN

-755 LISKLLSLGEA
+755 AIGQLLNLGEA
-766 LMKVFGSE
+766 FMKVFSNELVVQAGMA
-774 TAVAIA
+774 TAAILA
-780 KFTALIVALS
+780 FI
-790 KAWSAFTAVAGGA
+790 KAGRSLVLMGKLFMEMRGLVTTGKLLTQILGA
-803 AITIGAIAPIIL
+803 AGLGTILPVV
-815 GIAAAIT
+815 AALTIAIT
-822 AVVWAVDKF
+822 GLVYIIEKLHHSAAEL
-831 HKSTNELRSDLNGLE
+831 SQELQSLGNEIDTSQ
-846 GEIEQS
+846 GEIDEYKS
-852 KTAHES
+852 KIAEN
-858 YSQQLQDNIDK
+858 DEK
-869 IKELQDLIDKG
+869 IQELQDTINKG
-880 TGGIVEQSEIDNL
+880 VGGLVEQDELDRL
-893 KEENKQLERQIALEK
+893 KEENKQLERQIALEEKRLELIKEQRKQTADELHGK
-908 TRQENLKREAANTA
+908 TFSVGQYRI
-922 RELYGRGFEYQT
+922 GRSNR
-934 YTTSSKL
+934 SSRSERT
-941 GGGLVKGTSVQ
+941 VVEGTS
-952 AKPDEIIGV
+952 ISV
-961 AQKEIQKLQN
+961 APEEVIDAYQKQIDNLRKE
-971 AYDYYV
+971 YE
-977 KHGLKKAADDTSK
+977 KAADDGN
-990 AIAEKQKELT
+990 EKLASTIEAKINELESELT
-1000 DTIVPQ
+1000 NTVVPQ
-1006 LEQIAGAVDEH
+1006 LELLREYYPEIAAV
-1017 GNLLFQNIRDQLDAY
+1017 LDAY
-1032 YDSLIPLAD
+1032 YDSLMSYSD
-1041 KVEAIVKEVDT
+1041 KVEDIKDEYSDAYSELGKIVAENADVFKQYLEDGGEDLDTFIETVLNGVSPAIREMVQ
-1052 GDIVNL
+1052 
-1058 SNLAKALKAQDDL
+1058 AAQEAGIPFMELVRILL
-1071 NKKMEEY
+1071 N
-1078 GSQVDINNRKILKT
+1078 
-1092 SEIDSKI
+1092 
-1099 AAEMGEGVATLYS
+1099 AARAG
-1112 RTYTAEDFGREGT
+1112 EDFS
-1125 EAILVTPILPNGEVF
+1125 
-1140 EDWETFESYIESLFD
+1140 D
-1155 PSGKIDLSKD
+1155 
-1165 TEGVVMGVFDEG
+1165 
-1177 SIDASIKKADEFGE
+1177 SI
-1191 SAHEMNQAVEEVAET
+1191 N
-1206 MGLDGFTGT
+1206 
-1215 LDSLYEALENTNNV
+1215 
-1229 AIKTLIDKLKELG
+1229 
-1242 FTMPEIVQLFINM
+1242 
-1255 GDAVEDLSKSIQLET
+1255 LET

-1304 DLAEAYGEK
+1304 DLAEAYGDD
-1313 VYDAMEWTGKGY
+1313 VYDAMVWTSKGY
-1325 KVNKEALEDLISSE
+1325 KISRSELEALIEKEKESYVL
-1339 RVQYEIALSDAQN
+1339 ALNEAKQ
-1352 AAAAIVD
+1352 AAASIITANAGKATSWNMETSAILE
-1359 ANIDESASYKQ
+1359 N
-1370 KTADILDAIQAKKIE
+1370 
-1385 LSLTARAGI
+1385 
-1394 HGKGPMSQEAQDAI
+1394 I
-1408 NALQELQK
+1408 NALKQQMLMEHYTGRGARGLP
-1416 YEKEIAILQQNLETY
+1416 EGWDEIGQAAKDLETAQENY
-1431 DKTIAYLRRTS
+1431 DNLLKTLAYLRTS
-1442 KSTGKSDKE
+1442 SSSSKKSDAE

-1476 GDNDEANY
+1476 GENDEANY

-1491 MAIYIKLMDAAHAEA
+1491 MAIYIKLMEAAHAEA
-1506 ERLRSLGYAETSE
+1506 ERLRKLGYAETSQ
-1519 EIQNLQQAWWGYYNA
+1519 EIQDLQQAWWGYYNA
-1534 RRDLATGLADWE
+1534 KRDLASGLADWE
-1546 KQTTEDALSE
+1546 KQTTEDALND

-1570 RLNDKLKSLEAK
+1570 RLNDKLDALQAK

-1601 DVADGMHEIDKE
+1601 DVADGIHEIDKE
-1613 LEASLSSADYLDEQ
+1613 LEVSLSTADYLDEQ

-1637 YKKMSSE
+1637 YNKMSAK
-1644 LNRIADES
+1644 LNQIADES

-1670 IYKADYI
+1670 MYKADYI
-1677 TSEFERQYKY
+1677 TDEFERQYQY
-1687 KELEYDI
+1687 KELEYNI
-1694 AQKEL
+1694 AEKEL
-1699 DLAKAQTK
+1699 ALAKAQTK

-1847 TNEKYYGESASGE
+1847 TDEKYYGESASGE
-1860 LYPVGTDKGK
+1860 LYPIGTDKGK

-1907 YVPAPSYGGY
+1907 YVPAPSYGG
-1917 GGGGSNISFGAGSV
+1917 GSFSFGGGSNINYGTGSI
-1931 YNPAGGTAAGG
+1931 YNPAGGTTAGG

-1957 VAGSSGGKNVIG
+1957 VAGSSGGKNTIG
-1969 AIGGAGTSGSVVP
+1969 TISNAASGSGLVP

-1993 SYGDNYVAPRTDGWK
+1993 GYGDDYVAPRTDGWTP
-2008 SGETL
+2008 GETL
-2013 PGTSGNAPAGTEYD
+2013 PGTSGTSPAGTAYD
-2027 KWVLANGEPPNLTYK
+2027 QWVLADGSPPNLTYK
-2042 DTGIYAKGTSPSIKG
+2042 DTGVYSPGTSPSIKG
-2057 ADMRRDDKWA
+2057 ADMRRDSKWA

-2081 ENGYARSAINVRA
+2081 EDGYARSAINVRA
-2094 GSAREDLANKYP
+2094 GSRNENLANKYP

-2113 IMYSKSGT
+2113 IMYSKSGM

-2140 TIYWDKKNPNYV
+2140 TIYWDESNPNYV
-2152 GGGSSSGSSSSKG
+2152 GGTPSSDLNQRRYLENLVKSGTYGQREWAKAELAKMGTSTGSSSSGGSSGGGSSSSGGSSSKG
-2165 SSSGSSDSGKSN
+2165 SSSSSSSSSDSGKSN
-2177 QQRYLESLVESGNYG
+2177 QQRYLESLVESGSYG

-2212 EGMGGIKATTKDETV
+2212 EGMGGIKATAKDETV

-2257 NSSALSSMLNR
+2257 NSGALNAMLNR
-2268 FAGLVSSNNSVASD
+2268 FAGIVGGNNSVAND